1 MKAIFKALVALML
14 TSSMAFA
21 AASDLD
27 KVVLVSEASSDWL
40 PKDNKVNF
48 KDSGSTSY
56 IELHDNKNYVMD
68 IGGTGPLRYGNW
80 QFYTIGLVNPKK
92 KQDTAGKRG
101 GYIEVI
107 IDMNMAKSILASEVQ
122 KDGKLKEYI
131 GNKKA
136 TPPSIYGKHK
146 SDGLNFFL
154 VSKKSGAQEE
164 KGINYGRCK
173 QTGNANNGG
182 IDTDK
187 ENVTARQFKIIIP
200 DCEGNCNTISNNIH
214 YLTIRTDS
222 KYTDCQTQA
231 NKDDDKTKS
240 HIYGIRMSVKRVN
253 EPYVG
258 YTESG
263 LTGFNP
269 TKSDAKST
277 YNLPT
282 LIIGRE
288 DVLPEFCTQGMRESG
303 QYFCYTGDGASL
315 DNNDPCVGNCP
326 VCKTNPN
333 GQDCKN
339 CKNAQC
345 NFTNAGVSKK
355 SQLLWAACGQ
365 ADDIKHELDC
375 RKTGARCENRI
386 IGAWGSSGNYLRD
399 SESEIK
405 FQCSK
410 CGHGL
415 DFREQCWNETDLGSS
430 IYSNGY
436 YFERKQYADGKLYN
450 KSGDQVGCHRK
461 NSGKS
466 CEADS
471 MTIAGGSGRK
481 VQTRGITLPGQ
492 LGGGGSGSGGNSG
505 GNAGF
510 QPGGNSWGG
519 VVGGGSGST
528 AMCEYRHFVKAPKL
542 LTLSLREYANRNKN
556 NIDHDKIPA
565 FVAKFKIVNA
575 STEIGQK
582 VDKNSK
588 DETYKIKAVKK
599 SFFKKQITCYFLKKD
614 GNKMDRDVKVS
625 LDGTEDEPTFTI
637 NTRNDFSPSDS
648 IKGER
653 IQCRF
658 DLSDYQDKQD
668 NAGLYNDFAYNFQL
682 VSLKILNT
690 KGANYKD
697 LSLNTKCSFATTW
710 SSKPGRVSGGGFL
723 DSFSN
728 NNGVEFAYKNNEP
741 IQYYDAKINV
751 KSAQRHFRFDA
762 RPLYYTATKVE
773 SELYAGYKYPE
784 NVGDKN
790 TLNSPAELAYL
801 DDKKENEKL
810 KSINFNKSNTGEAK
824 KITIKAVDANGDEI
838 QGLNLKA
845 NLKGLLTSTYARYDE
860 LSYTEIPYL
869 GLVKQK
875 ECYLYD
881 SNGKCANEFLNS
893 PYYIDN
899 CFTANVCRSVWGDL
913 NGEQNPFFVYT
924 DSFENKR
931 YLAYDNA
938 GKTILALRDSDFTLL
953 SQNLKTTHS
962 DHPEPLCAID
972 EVGSVYRHSNSAHG
986 DFRTKGKDYLDS
998 TNFNKLSSDEKKK
1011 YYVYG
1016 CDIAVID
1023 ESKNAISSNK
1033 DSFYSYTKAEWEGLP
1048 FYSFKPAMIKINAV
1062 LGSGALNNNPYH
1074 SNKFLYNRAKC
1085 AEYSDPTNCDDS
1097 VENSA
1102 FKIQVGAA
1110 GASKADILANNF
1122 LSRYDGTAMTSKR
1135 VLVLNNLLNPK
1146 IAHQKLNDKDILVK
1160 DDFRFKIKS
1169 KNLDTLYLAPKCN
1182 KFIEINGDT
1191 GAIKV
1196 REKCESG
1203 NTINN
1208 TNYIAKGEG
1217 SKLIYNDNNVK
1228 SKYGQMN
1235 DKQTYWQDLV
1245 QTPAANGKQGVA
1257 DITMFANG
1265 FVNGMSELKNVK
1277 KGDKTKGE
1285 QDQEIGLVVA
1295 QGFGKYSL
1303 KPAEPVRAEG
1313 MLEDLEVT
1321 TDAPNKWL
1329 ETKGVSV
1336 MYDSFGAAV
1345 ILDVTLIAPNKEVGI
1360 NKDNAVFLA
1369 AYSSDKEVAKSL
1381 QKDGILGDIIP
1392 GYANY
1397 YRIRRDAFSNVLA
1410 DSFFTYENASV
1421 GLNATNMQSG
1431 DFLTINDVT
1440 KPVKVKLKGDDK
1452 KIAKTYC
1459 NFIRECYP
1467 LDANDVGTQFRGFEN
1482 ANTNWTNQQGQGS
1495 TILDKA
1501 RTRPTQRRIA
1511 W

>member
-21 AASDLD
+21 GIEDI
-27 KVVLVSEASSDWL
+27 VFVSEASSDWL
-40 PKDNKVNF
+40 PKENAKLNF
-48 KDSGSTSY
+48 KSANGTNY
-56 IELHDNKNYVMD
+56 LELSDNKNYVMD
-68 IGGTGPLRYGNW
+68 IGGTGPLKYDRG

-92 KQDTAGKRG
+92 VKDSQNKRG

-122 KDGKLKEYI
+122 KDGKLREYI
-131 GNKKA
+131 DKKRA

-182 IDTDK
+182 IDTNK

-200 DCEGNCNTISNNIH
+200 DCEGNCNEAFNNNIH

-231 NKDDDKTKS
+231 KINDDTTKS

-326 VCKTNPN
+326 QCKKDPN
-333 GQDCKN
+333 GQSCKN

-345 NFTNAGVSKK
+345 NFTNAGVRKK

-365 ADDIKHELDC
+365 ADDIKNELDC

-386 IGAWGSSGNYLRD
+386 IGQWNIIRDWAGSWQAWFNTDRSAFSDGIEDASKHGYNTDDGRHPNLYFIARCWRNASYGS
-399 SESEIK
+399 
-405 FQCSK
+405 
-410 CGHGL
+410 
-415 DFREQCWNETDLGSS
+415 T
-430 IYSNGY
+430 IYSSGY
-436 YFERKQYADGKLYN
+436 YFTREQYTEFDHSDPSWWCERD
-450 KSGDQVGCHRK
+450 
-461 NSGKS
+461 
-466 CEADS
+466 
-471 MTIAGGSGRK
+471 
-481 VQTRGITLPGQ
+481 QTRGDCHQTI
-492 LGGGGSGSGGNSG
+492 GGEN
-505 GNAGF
+505 
-510 QPGGNSWGG
+510 
-519 VVGGGSGST
+519 
-528 AMCEYRHFVKAPKL
+528 CKYRHYVKTPKIF
-542 LTLSLREYANRNKN
+542 TLSLREYANKDKN
-556 NIDHDKIPA
+556 NGKNLPD
-565 FVAKFKIVNA
+565 FEAKFRIVNA
-575 STEIGQK
+575 STQTGGYYSAPKISYFKNRRAMCYILDSNGNRIGSEKAVGISVEGGETDINIKTQADNMYFIIK
-582 VDKNSK
+582 SK
-588 DETYKIKAVKK
+588 DFNI
-599 SFFKKQITCYFLKKD
+599 KD
-614 GNKMDRDVKVS
+614 GKD
-625 LDGTEDEPTFTI
+625 I
-637 NTRNDFSPSDS
+637 H
-648 IKGER
+648 
-653 IQCRF
+653 CRF
-658 DLSDYQDKQD
+658 DLSDYED
-668 NAGLYNDFAYNFQL
+668 NKRAWGGGWNAFAASGLYYEFAYNFQL
-682 VSLKILNT
+682 ASLKILNT
-690 KGANYKD
+690 KGASYKD
-697 LSLNTKCSFATTW
+697 LSLNTRCSFPGTW
-710 SSKPGRVSGGGFL
+710 QSKPGRVWTESGDLAFQDRSGL
-723 DSFSN
+723 TYTNKVKTYTYSSN
-728 NNGVEFAYKNNEP
+728 RPG
-741 IQYYDAKINV
+741 QV

-762 RPLYYTATKVE
+762 RPLYYTATKV
-773 SELYAGYKYPE
+773 SGELYAGYKYPE
-784 NVGDKN
+784 NASDKN
-790 TLNSPAELAYL
+790 ALNSPAELAYL
-801 DDKKENEKL
+801 DDKNENEKL

-875 ECYLYD
+875 ECYLYH
-881 SNGKCANEFLNS
+881 SNGQCADEFLNS

-913 NGEQNPFFVYT
+913 NGEKNPFFVYT

-962 DHPEPLCAID
+962 DIEEPLCALD

-1023 ESKNAISSNK
+1023 ESRKAINSN
-1033 DSFYSYTKAEWEGLP
+1033 YAYTKAEWEGLP

-1062 LGSGALNNNPYH
+1062 LGSGALNNHPYH

-1102 FKIQVGAA
+1102 FKIQVGAT

-1146 IAHQKLNDKDILVK
+1146 IAHQNLKSDDILVK

-1169 KNLDTLYLAPKCN
+1169 KNLDTLYLAPKCR
-1182 KFIEINGDT
+1182 KFIEIDGDN

-1196 REKCESG
+1196 REKCEPG
-1203 NTINN
+1203 NQINN

-1217 SKLIYNDNNVK
+1217 SKLILNSNDVK

-1245 QTPAANGKQGVA
+1245 QTQAKDGKQGVA
-1257 DITMFANG
+1257 DITMYANG

-1321 TDAPNKWL
+1321 TDAPNQWL
-1329 ETKGVSV
+1329 KTKGVSV
-1336 MYDSFGAAV
+1336 MYDSIGAAV
-1345 ILDVTLIAPNKEVGI
+1345 VLDVTLIAPNKEVGI

-1369 AYSSDKEVAKSL
+1369 AYSSDKEVAKAL

-1397 YRIRRDAFSNVLA
+1397 YRIRRDAFSNALA
-1410 DSFFTYENASV
+1410 DSFFNYENANV

-1431 DFLTINDVT
+1431 DFLTIDKVAN
-1440 KPVKVKLKGDDK
+1440 PVKVKLKGDDK

>member
-1 MKAIFKALVALML
+1 MKAILKPLVALML
-14 TSSMAFA
+14 ISSMAFA
-21 AASDLD
+21 AMDD
-27 KVVLVSEASSDWL
+27 IIFVSEASSDWL
-40 PKDNKVNF
+40 PKDNKISF
-48 KDSGSTSY
+48 KNANNENY
-56 IELHDNKNYVMD
+56 LELSDNKNYVMD
-68 IGGTGPLRYGNW
+68 IGGSNPLKYGNG

-122 KDGKLKEYI
+122 KDGKLREYI
-131 GNKKA
+131 DKKKA

-154 VSKKSGAQEE
+154 VSKKSGTQED

-173 QTGNANNGG
+173 DKGNAGG
-182 IDTDK
+182 ESIDQGK
-187 ENVTARQFKIIIP
+187 EDVTARQFKIIIP
-200 DCEGNCNTISNNIH
+200 DCEGNCNGAFNNNIH

-231 NKDDDKTKS
+231 KINDDTTKS

-269 TKSDAKST
+269 TKSDARST

-303 QYFCYTGDGASL
+303 QYFCYTGDGETL

-326 VCKTNPN
+326 QCKTNPN
-333 GQDCKN
+333 GQSCKN
-339 CKNAQC
+339 CKDQQC

-365 ADDIKHELDC
+365 ADNIKDELDC

-386 IGAWGSSGNYLRD
+386 KNDDRSFIIRDWDHWREWLSGRYGNRFDFSDGIENAEKHGYPTDDVNHPNLYFMARCWRN
-399 SESEIK
+399 SRFES
-405 FQCSK
+405 
-410 CGHGL
+410 
-415 DFREQCWNETDLGSS
+415 T
-430 IYSNGY
+430 IYSSGY
-436 YFERKQYADGKLYN
+436 YFLREQYTEFDHYDAWWGCEREL
-450 KSGDQVGCHRK
+450 
-461 NSGKS
+461 
-466 CEADS
+466 
-471 MTIAGGSGRK
+471 
-481 VQTRGITLPGQ
+481 TRGDCHQKI
-492 LGGGGSGSGGNSG
+492 GGEN
-505 GNAGF
+505 
-510 QPGGNSWGG
+510 
-519 VVGGGSGST
+519 
-528 AMCEYRHFVKAPKL
+528 CKYRHFVKTPKL
-542 LTLSLREYANRNKN
+542 FTLSLREYTNRAKTGGKLP
-556 NIDHDKIPA
+556 D
-565 FVAKFKIVNA
+565 FEAKFRIVNA
-575 STEIGQK
+575 STETGGWNSAPKISYFKNKQAKCYVIGSNGNKQGG
-582 VDKNSK
+582 DKNIPIEVKGWTDFNNKAQADEMYFTIKSK
-588 DETYKIKAVKK
+588 DFKIK
-599 SFFKKQITCYFLKKD
+599 D
-614 GNKMDRDVKVS
+614 GK
-625 LDGTEDEPTFTI
+625 E
-637 NTRNDFSPSDS
+637 
-648 IKGER
+648 
-653 IQCRF
+653 IQCLF
-658 DLSDYQDKQD
+658 EYSDYQDNKKD
-668 NAGLYNDFAYNFQL
+668 WPNNDWNAFSSSGLYYEFAYNFQL
-682 VSLKILNT
+682 ASLKILNT
-690 KGANYKD
+690 TGASYKD
-697 LSLNTKCSFATTW
+697 LSLNTKCSFPTSWT
-710 SSKPGRVSGGGFL
+710 SKPGRVYPKDNAFA
-723 DSFSN
+723 D
-728 NNGVEFAYKNNEP
+728 NGMRYTNKVKTYNYSSKHPA
-741 IQYYDAKINV
+741 QV

-762 RPLYYTATKVE
+762 RPLYYTAKKVE

-784 NVGDKN
+784 NAGDKN
-790 TLNSPAELAYL
+790 ALNSPAELAYL
-801 DDKKENEKL
+801 DDKKENDKL
-810 KSINFNKSNTGEAK
+810 KSINFNKSKTGEAK
-824 KITIKAVDANGDEI
+824 KITIKAVDANGNEI

-869 GLVKQK
+869 DLVKK
-875 ECYLYD
+875 DECYLYG
-881 SNGKCANEFLNS
+881 SNGKCADTFKNS

-913 NGEQNPFFVYT
+913 NGEKNPFFVYT

-962 DHPEPLCAID
+962 DHPEPLCALD

-986 DFRTKGKDYLDS
+986 DFRTKGKNYLS
-998 TNFNKLSSDEKKK
+998 TENFNKLSSDEKKK

-1097 VENSA
+1097 VESSA

-1122 LSRYDGTAMTSKR
+1122 LSRYDGTAISSKR

-1146 IAHQKLNDKDILVK
+1146 IAHQKLNSNEILVK

-1169 KNLDTLYLAPKCN
+1169 KNLDTLYLAPKCS

-1203 NTINN
+1203 NQINN

-1321 TDAPNKWL
+1321 TADPNRWL
-1329 ETKGVSV
+1329 QTKGVSV

-1345 ILDVTLIAPNKEVGI
+1345 VLDVTLIAPNKEVGI

-1369 AYSSDKEVAKSL
+1369 AYSSDKEVAKAL

-1410 DSFFTYENASV
+1410 DSFFNYENASV

>member
-1 MKAIFKALVALML
+1 MKAILKPLVALML
-14 TSSMAFA
+14 ISSMAFA
-21 AASDLD
+21 AMDD
-27 KVVLVSEASSDWL
+27 IIFVSEASSDWL
-40 PKDNKVNF
+40 PKDNKISF
-48 KDSGSTSY
+48 KNANNANY
-56 IELHDNKNYVMD
+56 LELSDNKNYVMD
-68 IGGTGPLRYGNW
+68 IGGTGPLRYGNG

-122 KDGKLKEYI
+122 KDGKLREYI
-131 GNKKA
+131 DKKKA

-154 VSKKSGAQEE
+154 VSKKSGTQED

-173 QTGNANNGG
+173 DKGNAGG
-182 IDTDK
+182 ESIDQGK
-187 ENVTARQFKIIIP
+187 EDVTARQFKIIIP
-200 DCEGNCNTISNNIH
+200 DCEGNCNGAFNNNIH

-231 NKDDDKTKS
+231 KINDDTTKS

-253 EPYVG
+253 EPYIG

-269 TKSDAKST
+269 TKSDARST

-288 DVLPEFCTQGMRESG
+288 DVLPEFCTPGMRESG

-326 VCKTNPN
+326 QCKKDPN

-365 ADDIKHELDC
+365 ADDIKNELDC

-386 IGAWGSSGNYLRD
+386 KNDDR
-399 SESEIK
+399 
-405 FQCSK
+405 
-410 CGHGL
+410 
-415 DFREQCWNETDLGSS
+415 SS
-430 IYSNGY
+430 IIRDWDHWREWLSGRYGNRFDFSDGIENAEKHGYPTDDGWHPNLYFIARCWRNSKFESTIYSSGY
-436 YFERKQYADGKLYN
+436 YFLREQYTEFDNYDITWGCER
-450 KSGDQVGCHRK
+450 
-461 NSGKS
+461 
-466 CEADS
+466 E
-471 MTIAGGSGRK
+471 
-481 VQTRGITLPGQ
+481 QTRGDCHQKI
-492 LGGGGSGSGGNSG
+492 GGEN
-505 GNAGF
+505 
-510 QPGGNSWGG
+510 
-519 VVGGGSGST
+519 
-528 AMCEYRHFVKAPKL
+528 CKYRHFVKTPKL
-542 LTLSLREYANRNKN
+542 FTLSLREYTNRAKTGGKLP
-556 NIDHDKIPA
+556 D
-565 FVAKFKIVNA
+565 FEAKFRIVNA
-575 STEIGQK
+575 STETGGWNSAPKISYFKNKQAKCYVIGSNGNKQGG
-582 VDKNSK
+582 DKNIPIEVKGWTDFNNKAQADEMYFTIKSK
-588 DETYKIKAVKK
+588 DFKIK
-599 SFFKKQITCYFLKKD
+599 D
-614 GNKMDRDVKVS
+614 GK
-625 LDGTEDEPTFTI
+625 E
-637 NTRNDFSPSDS
+637 
-648 IKGER
+648 
-653 IQCRF
+653 IQCLF
-658 DLSDYQDKQD
+658 EYSDYQDNKKD
-668 NAGLYNDFAYNFQL
+668 WPNNDWNAFSSSGLYYEFAYNFQL
-682 VSLKILNT
+682 ASLKILNT
-690 KGANYKD
+690 TGASYKD
-697 LSLNTKCSFATTW
+697 LSLNTKCSFPTSWT
-710 SSKPGRVSGGGFL
+710 SKPGRVYPKDNAFA
-723 DSFSN
+723 D
-728 NNGVEFAYKNNEP
+728 NGMRYTNKVKTYNYSSKHPA
-741 IQYYDAKINV
+741 QV

-773 SELYAGYKYPE
+773 GELYAGYKYPE
-784 NVGDKN
+784 NAGDKD
-790 TLNSPAELAYL
+790 TLNSKAELAYL
-801 DDKKENEKL
+801 DDKNENEKL

-824 KITIKAVDANGDEI
+824 KITIKAVDANGYEI

-869 GLVKQK
+869 DLVKK
-875 ECYLYD
+875 DECYLYG
-881 SNGKCANEFLNS
+881 SNGKCVDTFKNS

-899 CFTANVCRSVWGDL
+899 CFTANVCRSVWGDA
-913 NGEQNPFFVYT
+913 NGVNPSFFVYT

-962 DHPEPLCAID
+962 DIEEPLCALD

-986 DFRTKGKDYLDS
+986 DFRTKGKGYLDS

-1102 FKIQVGAA
+1102 FKIQVGAT

-1135 VLVLNNLLNPK
+1135 VLVLNSLLNPK

-1169 KNLDTLYLAPKCN
+1169 KNLDTLYLAPKCR

-1217 SKLIYNDNNVK
+1217 SKLVYNSNDVK

-1235 DKQTYWQDLV
+1235 GSQTHWQDLV
-1245 QTPAANGKQGVA
+1245 QTPAKDGKQGVA
-1257 DITMFANG
+1257 DITMYANG

-1329 ETKGVSV
+1329 QTKGVSV
-1336 MYDSFGAAV
+1336 MYDSIGAAV
-1345 ILDVTLIAPNKEVGI
+1345 VLDVTLIAPNKEVGI

-1397 YRIRRDAFSNVLA
+1397 YRIRRDAFSNALA
-1410 DSFFTYENASV
+1410 DSFFNYENAVV
-1421 GLNATNMQSG
+1421 GLKATNMQSG

-1482 ANTNWTNQQGQGS
+1482 TNTNWTNQQGQGS

>member
-21 AASDLD
+21 AGMDD
-27 KVVLVSEASSDWL
+27 IVFVSEASSDWL
-40 PKDNKVNF
+40 PKDNKISF
-48 KDSGSTSY
+48 KNANHANY
-56 IELHDNKNYVMD
+56 LELSDNKNYVMD
-68 IGGTGPLRYGNW
+68 IGGTGPLRYGNG

-122 KDGKLKEYI
+122 KDGKLREYI
-131 GNKKA
+131 GSKKA

-154 VSKKSGAQEE
+154 VSKKSGTQED

-173 QTGNANNGG
+173 DKGNANNGG

-187 ENVTARQFKIIIP
+187 ENVTARQFKVIIP
-200 DCEGNCNTISNNIH
+200 DNDCKNNNCNSISNNIH

-288 DVLPEFCTQGMRESG
+288 DVLPEFCTPGMRESG
-303 QYFCYTGDGASL
+303 QYFCYTGDGETL

-365 ADDIKHELDC
+365 ADDIKNELDC

-386 IGAWGSSGNYLRD
+386 IGQWSIIRDWAGSWQAWFNTDRSAFSDGIEDASKHGYNTDDGRHPNLYFIARCWRNASYGS
-399 SESEIK
+399 
-405 FQCSK
+405 
-410 CGHGL
+410 
-415 DFREQCWNETDLGSS
+415 T
-430 IYSNGY
+430 IYSSGY
-436 YFERKQYADGKLYN
+436 YFTREQYTEFDYIDPSWWCERDN
-450 KSGDQVGCHRK
+450 
-461 NSGKS
+461 
-466 CEADS
+466 
-471 MTIAGGSGRK
+471 
-481 VQTRGITLPGQ
+481 TRGDCHQT
-492 LGGGGSGSGGNSG
+492 LGGEN
-505 GNAGF
+505 
-510 QPGGNSWGG
+510 
-519 VVGGGSGST
+519 
-528 AMCEYRHFVKAPKL
+528 CKYRHYVKTPKIF
-542 LTLSLREYANRNKN
+542 TLSLREYANRAKTGGKLP
-556 NIDHDKIPA
+556 D
-565 FVAKFKIVNA
+565 FEAKFRIVNA
-575 STEIGQK
+575 STQTGGYYSAPKISYFKNRRAMCYILDSNGNRIGSEKAVGISVEGGETDINIKTQADNMYFTIK
-582 VDKNSK
+582 SK
-588 DETYKIKAVKK
+588 DFNI
-599 SFFKKQITCYFLKKD
+599 KD
-614 GNKMDRDVKVS
+614 GKD
-625 LDGTEDEPTFTI
+625 I
-637 NTRNDFSPSDS
+637 H
-648 IKGER
+648 
-653 IQCRF
+653 CRF
-658 DLSDYQDKQD
+658 DLSDYED
-668 NAGLYNDFAYNFQL
+668 NKRAWGGGWNAFAASGLYYEFAYNFQL
-682 VSLKILNT
+682 ASLKILNT
-690 KGANYKD
+690 KGATYKD
-697 LSLNTKCSFATTW
+697 LSLNTRCSFPGTW
-710 SSKPGRVSGGGFL
+710 QSKPGRVWTESGDLAFQDHSGL
-723 DSFSN
+723 TYTNKVKTYTYSSN
-728 NNGVEFAYKNNEP
+728 RPA
-741 IQYYDAKINV
+741 QV

-762 RPLYYTATKVE
+762 RPLYYTATKVND
-773 SELYAGYKYPE
+773 ELYAGYKYPE
-784 NVGDKN
+784 NAGDKN

-810 KSINFNKSNTGEAK
+810 KSINFNKSNTGEAN

-875 ECYLYD
+875 ECYLYG
-881 SNGKCANEFLNS
+881 SNGQCADEFLNS

-913 NGEQNPFFVYT
+913 NGEKNPFFVYT

-972 EVGSVYRHSNSAHG
+972 EVGSVYRTSNNKHS
-986 DFRTKGKDYLDS
+986 DFRTKGKGYLDS

-1085 AEYSDPTNCDDS
+1085 TEYSDPTNCDDS

-1102 FKIQVGAA
+1102 FKIQVGAT

-1122 LSRYDGTAMTSKR
+1122 LSRYDGTAISSKR

-1146 IAHQKLNDKDILVK
+1146 IAHQKLNSNDILVK

-1182 KFIEINGDT
+1182 KFIEINGDN

-1217 SKLIYNDNNVK
+1217 SKLVYNSNDVK

-1245 QTPAANGKQGVA
+1245 QTPAKDGKQGVA
-1257 DITMFANG
+1257 DITMYANG

-1295 QGFGKYSL
+1295 QGFGKHSL

-1329 ETKGVSV
+1329 QTKGVSV
-1336 MYDSFGAAV
+1336 MYDSIGAAV
-1345 ILDVTLIAPNKEVGI
+1345 VLDVTLIAPNKEVGI

-1369 AYSSDKEVAKSL
+1369 AYSSDKEVAKAL

-1397 YRIRRDAFSNVLA
+1397 YRIRRDAFSNALA
-1410 DSFFTYENASV
+1410 DSFFNYENADV

-1431 DFLTINDVT
+1431 DFLTIDKVAN
-1440 KPVKVKLKGDDK
+1440 PVKVKLKGDDK

-1482 ANTNWTNQQGQGS
+1482 TNTNWTNQQGQGS

>member
-1 MKAIFKALVALML
+1 MRTFSEIPVKSGGGGFMKAILKLLVALML

-21 AASDLD
+21 AMDD
-27 KVVLVSEASSDWL
+27 IIFVSEASSDWL
-40 PKDNKVNF
+40 PKDNKISF
-48 KDSGSTSY
+48 KNANSTNY
-56 IELHDNKNYVMD
+56 LELGDNKNYVMD
-68 IGGTGPLRYGNW
+68 IGGSNPLQYGTG

-92 KQDTAGKRG
+92 AKDSQNKRG

-122 KDGKLKEYI
+122 KDGKLREYI
-131 GNKKA
+131 GSKKA

-154 VSKKSGAQEE
+154 VSKKSGTQED

-173 QTGNANNGG
+173 DKGNAGG
-182 IDTDK
+182 ESIDQGK
-187 ENVTARQFKIIIP
+187 EDVTARQFKIIIP
-200 DCEGNCNTISNNIH
+200 DCEGNCNGAFNNNIH
-214 YLTIRTDS
+214 YLTIRMDS

-231 NKDDDKTKS
+231 KNNDDATKS

-365 ADDIKHELDC
+365 ADNIKDELDC

-386 IGAWGSSGNYLRD
+386 FVQQSSVNRAGNPTIGWANGTNKELSDGMGWETWHSAYTFTFSDTEESPVWFQGECWEDWKHESLIYSSGYMFKRR
-399 SESEIK
+399 
-405 FQCSK
+405 QV
-410 CGHGL
+410 
-415 DFREQCWNETDLGSS
+415 
-430 IYSNGY
+430 
-436 YFERKQYADGKLYN
+436 ADGK
-450 KSGDQVGCHRK
+450 SGCARQRVVVRPHWCY
-461 NSGKS
+461 
-466 CEADS
+466 
-471 MTIAGGSGRK
+471 
-481 VQTRGITLPGQ
+481 
-492 LGGGGSGSGGNSG
+492 
-505 GNAGF
+505 
-510 QPGGNSWGG
+510 
-519 VVGGGSGST
+519 VVGGDLAGLK
-528 AMCEYRHFVKAPKL
+528 CKYEHYVKTPKL
-542 LTLSLREYANRNKN
+542 FTLSLREYANKDKN
-556 NIDHDKIPA
+556 NGKNLPD
-565 FVAKFKIVNA
+565 FEAKFRIVNA
-575 STEIGQK
+575 STQTGDYYSAPKISYFKNKQAKCYVIGSNGNRQGSEK
-582 VDKNSK
+582 KIPIEVKGWTDINNKAQADEMYFTIKSK
-588 DETYKIKAVKK
+588 DFNI
-599 SFFKKQITCYFLKKD
+599 KD
-614 GNKMDRDVKVS
+614 GK
-625 LDGTEDEPTFTI
+625 E
-637 NTRNDFSPSDS
+637 
-648 IKGER
+648 
-653 IQCRF
+653 IQCLF
-658 DLSDYQDKQD
+658 EYSDYKD
-668 NAGLYNDFAYNFQL
+668 NEKDWGSNVWNAFAASGLYYDFAYNFQL
-682 VSLKILNT
+682 ASLKILNT
-690 KGANYKD
+690 KGATYKD
-697 LSLNTKCSFATTW
+697 LSLNTKCSFPGEW
-710 SSKPGRVSGGGFL
+710 RSKPGRVSGGAFL
-723 DSFSN
+723 TGSDGTVHHYWSTK
-728 NNGVEFAYKNNEP
+728 NGVPRVVAYTNKQDTYNYESDWP
-741 IQYYDAKINV
+741 KKV

-762 RPLYYTATKVE
+762 RPLYYTATKVDG
-773 SELYAGYKYPE
+773 ELYAGYKYPE
-784 NVGDKN
+784 NAGDKD
-790 TLNSPAELAYL
+790 TLNSKAELAYL

-810 KSINFNKSNTGEAK
+810 KSINFNKSKTGEAK

-875 ECYLYD
+875 ECYLYG
-881 SNGKCANEFLNS
+881 SNGQCADEFLNS

-913 NGEQNPFFVYT
+913 NGEKNPFFVYT

-1016 CDIAVID
+1016 CDIAVVD
-1023 ESKNAISSNK
+1023 ESRKAIKFRDDSN
-1033 DSFYSYTKAEWEGLP
+1033 YAHTKLEWEGLP

-1062 LGSGALNNNPYH
+1062 LGSGALNNHPYH

-1102 FKIQVGAA
+1102 FKIQVGAT

-1160 DDFRFKIKS
+1160 DDFRFKS
-1169 KNLDTLYLAPKCN
+1169 KNLDTLYLAPKCS
-1182 KFIEINGDT
+1182 KFIEIDGGT

-1217 SKLIYNDNNVK
+1217 SKLVYNSNDVK

-1235 DKQTYWQDLV
+1235 GSQTHWQDLV
-1245 QTPAANGKQGVA
+1245 QTPAKNGKQGIA
-1257 DITMFANG
+1257 DITMYANG

-1336 MYDSFGAAV
+1336 MYDSIGAAV

-1369 AYSSDKEVAKSL
+1369 AYSSDKEVAKAL

-1410 DSFFTYENASV
+1410 DSFFNYENASV

-1431 DFLTINDVT
+1431 DFLTIDKVAN
-1440 KPVKVKLKGDDK
+1440 PVKVKLKGDDK

-1482 ANTNWTNQQGQGS
+1482 TNTNWTNQQGQGS

>member
-1 MKAIFKALVALML
+1 MKAILKPLVALML
-14 TSSMAFA
+14 TSSIVFA
-21 AASDLD
+21 AMDD
-27 KVVLVSEASSDWL
+27 IIFVSEASSDWL
-40 PKDNKVNF
+40 PKDNKISF
-48 KDSGSTSY
+48 KNANNANY
-56 IELHDNKNYVMD
+56 LELGDNKNYVMD
-68 IGGTGPLRYGNW
+68 IGGTGPLRYGNG

-122 KDGKLKEYI
+122 KDGKLREYI
-131 GNKKA
+131 DKKKA
-136 TPPSIYGKHK
+136 TPPSIYGTHK

-154 VSKKSGAQEE
+154 VSKKSGTQED

-173 QTGNANNGG
+173 DKGNAGG
-182 IDTDK
+182 ESIDQGK
-187 ENVTARQFKIIIP
+187 EDVTARQFKIIIP
-200 DCEGNCNTISNNIH
+200 DCEGNCNGAFNNNIH
-214 YLTIRTDS
+214 YLTIRMDS

-231 NKDDDKTKS
+231 KNNDDATKS

-269 TKSDAKST
+269 TKSDARST

-288 DVLPEFCTQGMRESG
+288 DVLPEFCTQGMLANG
-303 QYFCYTGDGASL
+303 QYQCNTGNGATISGPCA
-315 DNNDPCVGNCP
+315 NNCSE
-326 VCKTNPN
+326 
-333 GQDCKN
+333 QCKN
-339 CKNAQC
+339 SNSEQCKKCKEVMC
-345 NFTNAGVSKK
+345 NYEWEESQGRIWKK
-355 SQLLWAACGQ
+355 QLLWAACGQ
-365 ADDIKHELDC
+365 ADDIKNELDC

-386 IGAWGSSGNYLRD
+386 IGQWNIIRDWAGSWQAWFNTDRSAFSDGIEDASKYGYPTDDGWHPNLYFIARCWRNASYGS
-399 SESEIK
+399 
-405 FQCSK
+405 
-410 CGHGL
+410 
-415 DFREQCWNETDLGSS
+415 T
-430 IYSNGY
+430 IYSSGY
-436 YFERKQYADGKLYN
+436 YFVREQYTEFDKW
-450 KSGDQVGCHRK
+450 DITW
-461 NSGKS
+461 S
-466 CEADS
+466 CERD
-471 MTIAGGSGRK
+471 
-481 VQTRGITLPGQ
+481 QTRGDCHQT
-492 LGGGGSGSGGNSG
+492 
-505 GNAGF
+505 
-510 QPGGNSWGG
+510 
-519 VVGGGSGST
+519 VGGEN
-528 AMCEYRHFVKAPKL
+528 CKYRHYVKTPKL
-542 LTLSLREYANRNKN
+542 FTLSLREYANRAKTGGKLP
-556 NIDHDKIPA
+556 D
-565 FVAKFKIVNA
+565 FEAKFRIVNA
-575 STEIGQK
+575 STQTGGYYSAPKISYFKNRRATCNGKSVDIRVEGGETDIN
-582 VDKNSK
+582 DKNKADNMYFIIKSK
-588 DETYKIKAVKK
+588 DFNI
-599 SFFKKQITCYFLKKD
+599 KD
-614 GNKMDRDVKVS
+614 GENIECKF
-625 LDGTEDEPTFTI
+625 EY
-637 NTRNDFSPSDS
+637 
-648 IKGER
+648 
-653 IQCRF
+653 
-658 DLSDYQDKQD
+658 SDYQDNRIAWGNGW
-668 NAGLYNDFAYNFQL
+668 NAFAASGLYYEFAYNFQL
-682 VSLKILNT
+682 ASLKILNT
-690 KGANYKD
+690 KGATYKD
-697 LSLNTKCSFATTW
+697 LSLNTRCSFPGTW
-710 SSKPGRVSGGGFL
+710 QSKPGRVWTESGDLAFQDHSGL
-723 DSFSN
+723 TYTNKVKTYTYSSN
-728 NNGVEFAYKNNEP
+728 RPG
-741 IQYYDAKINV
+741 QV

-784 NVGDKN
+784 NASDKN
-790 TLNSPAELAYL
+790 ALNSPAELAYL
-801 DDKKENEKL
+801 DDKKENDKL
-810 KSINFNKSNTGEAK
+810 KSINFNKSKTGEAK
-824 KITIKAVDANGDEI
+824 KITIKAVDANGNEI

-875 ECYLYD
+875 ECYLYG
-881 SNGKCANEFLNS
+881 SNGKCADEFLNS

-899 CFTANVCRSVWGDL
+899 CFTANVCRSVWGDA
-913 NGEQNPFFVYT
+913 NGVNPSFFVYT

-962 DHPEPLCAID
+962 DIEEPLCALD

-986 DFRTKGKDYLDS
+986 DFRTKGKGYLDS
-998 TNFNKLSSDEKKK
+998 TNFNKLSSDEKMK

-1074 SNKFLYNRAKC
+1074 SNKFIYNRAKC

-1102 FKIQVGAA
+1102 FKIQVGAT

-1146 IAHQKLNDKDILVK
+1146 IAHQKLNSNDILVK

-1203 NTINN
+1203 NQINN

-1217 SKLIYNDNNVK
+1217 SKLVYNSNDVK

-1245 QTPAANGKQGVA
+1245 QTPAKDGKQGIA
-1257 DITMFANG
+1257 DITMYANG

-1329 ETKGVSV
+1329 QTKGVSV
-1336 MYDSFGAAV
+1336 MYDSIGAAV

-1369 AYSSDKEVAKSL
+1369 AYSSDKEVAKAL

-1410 DSFFTYENASV
+1410 DSFFNYENASV

-1440 KPVKVKLKGDDK
+1440 QPVKVKLKGDDK

-1482 ANTNWTNQQGQGS
+1482 KNTNWTDQQGQGS

>member
-1 MKAIFKALVALML
+1 MKAILKPLVALML
-14 TSSMAFA
+14 ISSMAFA
-21 AASDLD
+21 AMDD
-27 KVVLVSEASSDWL
+27 IIFVSEASSDWL
-40 PKDNKVNF
+40 PKDNKISF
-48 KDSGSTSY
+48 KNANNANY
-56 IELHDNKNYVMD
+56 LELSDNKNYVMD
-68 IGGTGPLRYGNW
+68 IGGTGPLRYGNG

-122 KDGKLKEYI
+122 KDGKLREYI
-131 GNKKA
+131 DKKKA

-173 QTGNANNGG
+173 DKGNANNGG
-182 IDTDK
+182 IDTNK

-200 DCEGNCNTISNNIH
+200 DCDGNCNGAFNNNIH

-365 ADDIKHELDC
+365 ADDIKNELDC

-386 IGAWGSSGNYLRD
+386 KNDDRSFIIRDWDHWSEWLSGRYGNRFDFSDGIENAEKHGYPTDDGWHPNLYFIARCWRN
-399 SESEIK
+399 SKFES
-405 FQCSK
+405 
-410 CGHGL
+410 
-415 DFREQCWNETDLGSS
+415 T
-430 IYSNGY
+430 IYSSGY
-436 YFERKQYADGKLYN
+436 YFLREQYTEFDNYDPTWGCER
-450 KSGDQVGCHRK
+450 
-461 NSGKS
+461 
-466 CEADS
+466 E
-471 MTIAGGSGRK
+471 
-481 VQTRGITLPGQ
+481 QTRGDCHQKI
-492 LGGGGSGSGGNSG
+492 GGEN
-505 GNAGF
+505 
-510 QPGGNSWGG
+510 
-519 VVGGGSGST
+519 
-528 AMCEYRHFVKAPKL
+528 CKYRHFVKTPKL
-542 LTLSLREYANRNKN
+542 FTLSLREYANRAKTGGKLP
-556 NIDHDKIPA
+556 D
-565 FVAKFKIVNA
+565 FEAKFRIVNA
-575 STEIGQK
+575 STETDGWNSAPKIYYFKNRQAKCYVLGSNGNRIG
-582 VDKNSK
+582 S
-588 DETYKIKAVKK
+588 EKAVNISVEGGETDINIKTQADNMYFTIK
-599 SFFKKQITCYFLKKD
+599 SKEFNIKD
-614 GNKMDRDVKVS
+614 GK
-625 LDGTEDEPTFTI
+625 E
-637 NTRNDFSPSDS
+637 
-648 IKGER
+648 

-658 DLSDYQDKQD
+658 DLSDYED
-668 NAGLYNDFAYNFQL
+668 NKRAWGNGWNAFAASGLYYEFAYNFQL
-682 VSLKILNT
+682 ASLKILNT
-690 KGANYKD
+690 TGASYKD
-697 LSLNTKCSFATTW
+697 LSLNTKCSFPTSWT
-710 SSKPGRVSGGGFL
+710 SKPGRVYPKDNAFA
-723 DSFSN
+723 D
-728 NNGVEFAYKNNEP
+728 NGMRYTNKVKTYNYSSKHPA
-741 IQYYDAKINV
+741 QV

-762 RPLYYTATKVE
+762 RPLYYTATKV
-773 SELYAGYKYPE
+773 SGELYAGYKYPE
-784 NVGDKN
+784 NAGDKD
-790 TLNSPAELAYL
+790 TLNSKAELAYL

-810 KSINFNKSNTGEAK
+810 KSINFNKSKTGEAK

-869 GLVKQK
+869 DLVKK
-875 ECYLYD
+875 DECYLYG
-881 SNGKCANEFLNS
+881 SNGKCVDTFKNS

-913 NGEQNPFFVYT
+913 NGEKNPFFVYT

-962 DHPEPLCAID
+962 DIEEPLCALD

-986 DFRTKGKDYLDS
+986 DFRTKGKGYLDS

-1102 FKIQVGAA
+1102 FKIQVGAT

-1146 IAHQKLNDKDILVK
+1146 IAHQKLNSNDILVK

-1217 SKLIYNDNNVK
+1217 SKLVYNSNDVK

-1245 QTPAANGKQGVA
+1245 QTPAKDGKQGVA
-1257 DITMFANG
+1257 DITMYANG

-1329 ETKGVSV
+1329 QTKGVSV
-1336 MYDSFGAAV
+1336 MYDSIGAAV
-1345 ILDVTLIAPNKEVGI
+1345 VLDVTLIAPNKEVGI

-1369 AYSSDKEVAKSL
+1369 AYSSDKEVAKAL

-1397 YRIRRDAFSNVLA
+1397 YRIRRDAFSNALA
-1410 DSFFTYENASV
+1410 DSFFNYENANV

-1431 DFLTINDVT
+1431 DFLTIDKVAN
-1440 KPVKVKLKGDDK
+1440 PVKVKLKGDDK

>member
-1 MKAIFKALVALML
+1 MKAILKPLVALML
-14 TSSMAFA
+14 ISSMAFA
-21 AASDLD
+21 AMDD
-27 KVVLVSEASSDWL
+27 IIFVSEASSDWL
-40 PKDNKVNF
+40 PKDNKISF
-48 KDSGSTSY
+48 KNANGTNY
-56 IELHDNKNYVMD
+56 LELHDNKNYVMD
-68 IGGTGPLRYGNW
+68 IGGSNPLKYGTG

-122 KDGKLKEYI
+122 KDGKLREYI
-131 GNKKA
+131 EKKKA

-154 VSKKSGAQEE
+154 VSKKSGTQED

-173 QTGNANNGG
+173 DKGNAGG
-182 IDTDK
+182 ESIDQGK
-187 ENVTARQFKIIIP
+187 EDVTARQFKVIIP
-200 DCEGNCNTISNNIH
+200 DNDCKNNNCNTISNNIH

-231 NKDDDKTKS
+231 KNNDDATKS

-303 QYFCYTGDGASL
+303 QYFCYTGDGATL

-326 VCKTNPN
+326 QCKKDPN

-365 ADDIKHELDC
+365 ADNIKDELDC

-386 IGAWGSSGNYLRD
+386 IGGWGNSRHELRD
-399 SESEIK
+399 TENTIT
-405 FQCSK
+405 FQCAK
-410 CGHGL
+410 CINGL
-415 DFREQCWNETDLGSS
+415 GFIEKCWEETALNSS

-436 YFERKQYADGKLYN
+436 YYERKQYADGKLYN
-450 KSGDQVGCHRK
+450 KTDETVGCHRNK
-461 NSGKS
+461 QTCK
-466 CEADS
+466 ADS
-471 MTIAGGSGRK
+471 MTIAPRGRN
-481 VQTRGITLPGQ
+481 VQTRGITFPGQ
-492 LGGGGSGSGGNSG
+492 LGGGSGGGG

-510 QPGGNSWGG
+510 QPGGITKPGGIIGGNSGN
-519 VVGGGSGST
+519 T
-528 AMCEYRHFVKAPKL
+528 AVCEYRHFVKAPKL
-542 LTLSLREYANRNKN
+542 LTLSLREYANRNKDN
-556 NIDHDKIPA
+556 MDHDKIPA
-565 FVAKFKIVNA
+565 FEAKFKIVNA

-582 VDKNSK
+582 VDKNSN
-588 DETYKIKAVKK
+588 ENTYKIKKVQK
-599 SFFKKQITCYFLKKD
+599 SFFKNEITCNFLDKT
-614 GNKMDRDVKVS
+614 GNKIGNDVKVR

-637 NTRNDFSPSDS
+637 NTRNGFSSSDS
-648 IKGER
+648 VKGAR

-658 DLSDYQDKQD
+658 DLSDYQDRTI
-668 NAGLYNDFAYNFQL
+668 NAGLYQDFAYNFQL

-690 KGANYKD
+690 AGANYKD
-697 LSLNTKCSFATTW
+697 LSLNTKCSFAKTW
-710 SSKPGRVSGGGFL
+710 ESKPGRVSGGGFL

-728 NNGVEFAYKNNEP
+728 NNGVDFAAKNNEK
-741 IQYYDAKINV
+741 IRYYGVDPQV

-762 RPLYYTATKVE
+762 RPLYYTATAVNNN
-773 SELYAGYKYPE
+773 ELYAGYKYPE
-784 NVGDKN
+784 NASDKN
-790 TLNSPAELAYL
+790 ALNSPAELAYL

-810 KSINFNKSNTGEAK
+810 KSINFNKFKTGEAK

-875 ECYLYD
+875 ECYLYH
-881 SNGKCANEFLNS
+881 SNGQCADEFLNS

-913 NGEQNPFFVYT
+913 NGEKNPFFVYT

-972 EVGSVYRHSNSAHG
+972 EVGSVYRTSNNLHS

-1023 ESKNAISSNK
+1023 ESRKAINSN
-1033 DSFYSYTKAEWEGLP
+1033 YAYTKAEWEGLP

-1102 FKIQVGAA
+1102 FKIQVGAT

-1146 IAHQKLNDKDILVK
+1146 IAHQNLKSDDILVK

-1169 KNLDTLYLAPKCN
+1169 KNLDTLYLAPKCV
-1182 KFIEINGDT
+1182 KEIEINGNT
-1191 GAIKV
+1191 GAIRVK
-1196 REKCESG
+1196 ETCKSG
-1203 NTINN
+1203 NTINKD
-1208 TNYIAKGEG
+1208 NYIAKGEPG
-1217 SKLIYNDNNVK
+1217 NKLIYNSNDVK

-1235 DKQTYWQDLV
+1235 GSQTHWQDLV
-1245 QTPAANGKQGVA
+1245 QTPAKDGKQGVA
-1257 DITMFANG
+1257 DITMYANG

-1321 TDAPNKWL
+1321 TDTPNKWL
-1329 ETKGVSV
+1329 KDKGVSV
-1336 MYDSFGAAV
+1336 MYDSIGAAV

-1410 DSFFTYENASV
+1410 DSFFNYENANV

-1482 ANTNWTNQQGQGS
+1482 TNTNWTTQQGQGS

>member
-1 MKAIFKALVALML
+1 MRTFSKIKSGGGGFMKAILKPLVALML
-14 TSSMAFA
+14 TSSIVFA
-21 AASDLD
+21 AMDD
-27 KVVLVSEASSDWL
+27 IVFVSEASSDWL
-40 PKDNKVNF
+40 PKDNQISF
-48 KDSGSTSY
+48 KNANSTNY
-56 IELHDNKNYVMD
+56 LELGDNKNYVMD
-68 IGGTGPLRYGNW
+68 IGGTGPLRYGNG

-122 KDGKLKEYI
+122 KDGKLREYI
-131 GNKKA
+131 DKKKA

-154 VSKKSGAQEE
+154 VSKKSGTQED

-173 QTGNANNGG
+173 DKGNAGG
-182 IDTDK
+182 ESIDQGK
-187 ENVTARQFKIIIP
+187 EDVTARQFKVIIP
-200 DCEGNCNTISNNIH
+200 DCDGNCNGAFNNNVH
-214 YLTIRTDS
+214 YLTIRMDS

-231 NKDDDKTKS
+231 KINDDATKS

-253 EPYVG
+253 EPYIG

-365 ADDIKHELDC
+365 ADNIKDELDC

-386 IGAWGSSGNYLRD
+386 IGAWNIIRDWAGSWPAWFNTDRSAFSDGIED
-399 SESEIK
+399 A
-405 FQCSK
+405 SK
-410 CGHGL
+410 YGYPTDDGWHPNL
-415 DFREQCWNETDLGSS
+415 YFIARCWRNASYGST
-430 IYSNGY
+430 IYSSGY
-436 YFERKQYADGKLYN
+436 YFVREQYTEFDKW
-450 KSGDQVGCHRK
+450 DITW
-461 NSGKS
+461 S
-466 CEADS
+466 CERD
-471 MTIAGGSGRK
+471 
-481 VQTRGITLPGQ
+481 QTRGDCHQTNIA
-492 LGGGGSGSGGNSG
+492 SEN
-505 GNAGF
+505 
-510 QPGGNSWGG
+510 
-519 VVGGGSGST
+519 
-528 AMCEYRHFVKAPKL
+528 CKYRHYVKTPKIF
-542 LTLSLREYANRNKN
+542 TLSLREYTNKDKN
-556 NIDHDKIPA
+556 NGKNLPD
-565 FVAKFKIVNA
+565 FEAKFRIVNA
-575 STEIGQK
+575 STQTGGYYSAPKISYFKNRQAKCYILDNNGNRIGNEKAVSIK
-582 VDKNSK
+582 VEGGETDINKKDQADNMYFTIKSK
-588 DETYKIKAVKK
+588 DFNI
-599 SFFKKQITCYFLKKD
+599 KD
-614 GNKMDRDVKVS
+614 GKD
-625 LDGTEDEPTFTI
+625 LH
-637 NTRNDFSPSDS
+637 
-648 IKGER
+648 
-653 IQCRF
+653 CRF
-658 DLSDYQDKQD
+658 DLSDYED
-668 NAGLYNDFAYNFQL
+668 NKRAWGGGWNAFAASGLYYEFAYNFQL
-682 VSLKILNT
+682 ASLKILNT
-690 KGANYKD
+690 KGATYKD
-697 LSLNTKCSFATTW
+697 LSLNTRCSFPGTW
-710 SSKPGRVSGGGFL
+710 QSKPGRVWTESGDLAFQDNSGL
-723 DSFSN
+723 TYTNKVKTYTYSSN
-728 NNGVEFAYKNNEP
+728 RPG
-741 IQYYDAKINV
+741 QV

-773 SELYAGYKYPE
+773 GELYAGYKYPE
-784 NVGDKN
+784 NASDKN
-790 TLNSPAELAYL
+790 ALNSPAELAYL
-801 DDKKENEKL
+801 DDKKENDKL
-810 KSINFNKSNTGEAK
+810 KSINFNKNKTGEAK
-824 KITIKAVDANGDEI
+824 KITIKAVDATGQEI

-869 GLVKQK
+869 DLVKK
-875 ECYLYD
+875 DECYLYG
-881 SNGKCANEFLNS
+881 SNGQCVDKFLNS

-913 NGEQNPFFVYT
+913 NGEKNPFFVYT

-986 DFRTKGKDYLDS
+986 DFRTKGKGYLDS
-998 TNFNKLSSDEKKK
+998 TNFNKLSADEKMK

-1074 SNKFLYNRAKC
+1074 SNKFIYNRAKC

-1102 FKIQVGAA
+1102 FKIQVGAT

-1146 IAHQKLNDKDILVK
+1146 IAHQKLNSNEILVK

-1217 SKLIYNDNNVK
+1217 SKLVYNSNDVK

-1235 DKQTYWQDLV
+1235 SSQTHWQDLV
-1245 QTPAANGKQGVA
+1245 QTPAKDGKQGIA
-1257 DITMFANG
+1257 DITMYANG

-1321 TDAPNKWL
+1321 TDAPNQWL
-1329 ETKGVSV
+1329 QTKGVSV

-1397 YRIRRDAFSNVLA
+1397 YRIRRDAFSNALA
-1410 DSFFTYENASV
+1410 DSFFNYENANV

-1482 ANTNWTNQQGQGS
+1482 TNTNWTDRQDQGS

>member
-1 MKAIFKALVALML
+1 MKAILKPLVALML
-14 TSSMAFA
+14 ISSMAFA
-21 AASDLD
+21 AMDD
-27 KVVLVSEASSDWL
+27 IIFVSEASSDWL
-40 PKDNKVNF
+40 PKDNKISF
-48 KDSGSTSY
+48 KNANNANY
-56 IELHDNKNYVMD
+56 LELSDNKNYVMD
-68 IGGTGPLRYGNW
+68 IGGTGPLRYGNG

-122 KDGKLKEYI
+122 KDGKLREYI
-131 GNKKA
+131 DKKKA

-154 VSKKSGAQEE
+154 VSKKSGTQED

-173 QTGNANNGG
+173 QTGNAGG
-182 IDTDK
+182 ESIDQGK
-187 ENVTARQFKIIIP
+187 EDVTARQFKIIIP
-200 DCEGNCNTISNNIH
+200 DCDGNCNGAFNNNIH

-231 NKDDDKTKS
+231 KINDDTTKS

-253 EPYVG
+253 EPYIG

-303 QYFCYTGDGASL
+303 QYFCYTGDGETL
-315 DNNDPCVGNCP
+315 DNNDPCVGNCLQ
-326 VCKTNPN
+326 CKKDPN
-333 GQDCKN
+333 GQSCKN

-345 NFTNAGVSKK
+345 NFTNAGVRKK

-365 ADDIKHELDC
+365 ADDIKNELDC
-375 RKTGARCENRI
+375 RKTGAKCENRI
-386 IGAWGSSGNYLRD
+386 IGKWNVIRDWAGNWQDWFNTDRSAFSDGIENANKEGYNTDDGRHPNLYFIARCWRNASYGS
-399 SESEIK
+399 
-405 FQCSK
+405 
-410 CGHGL
+410 
-415 DFREQCWNETDLGSS
+415 T
-430 IYSNGY
+430 IYSSGY
-436 YFERKQYADGKLYN
+436 YFTREQYTEFDNYDISWHCERNQLR
-450 KSGDQVGCHRK
+450 GDCH
-461 NSGKS
+461 
-466 CEADS
+466 
-471 MTIAGGSGRK
+471 
-481 VQTRGITLPGQ
+481 QT
-492 LGGGGSGSGGNSG
+492 
-505 GNAGF
+505 
-510 QPGGNSWGG
+510 
-519 VVGGGSGST
+519 VGGEN
-528 AMCEYRHFVKAPKL
+528 CKYRHYVKTPKL
-542 LTLSLREYANRNKN
+542 FTLSLREYANRAKTGGKLP
-556 NIDHDKIPA
+556 D
-565 FVAKFKIVNA
+565 FEAKFRIVNA
-575 STEIGQK
+575 STQTGGYYSAPKISYFKNRRATCNGKPVDIRVEGGETDIN
-582 VDKNSK
+582 DKNKADNMYFIIKSK
-588 DETYKIKAVKK
+588 DFNI
-599 SFFKKQITCYFLKKD
+599 KD
-614 GNKMDRDVKVS
+614 GKNIECKF
-625 LDGTEDEPTFTI
+625 EY
-637 NTRNDFSPSDS
+637 
-648 IKGER
+648 
-653 IQCRF
+653 
-658 DLSDYQDKQD
+658 SDYQDNRRAWGNSW
-668 NAGLYNDFAYNFQL
+668 NAFAASGLYYEFAYNFQL
-682 VSLKILNT
+682 ASLKILNT
-690 KGANYKD
+690 KGATYKD
-697 LSLNTKCSFATTW
+697 LSLNTKCSFPTSWT
-710 SSKPGRVSGGGFL
+710 SKPGRVWTESGDLAFQDNSGLTYTNKVKTYNYSSKYPG
-723 DSFSN
+723 
-728 NNGVEFAYKNNEP
+728 
-741 IQYYDAKINV
+741 QV

-773 SELYAGYKYPE
+773 GELYAGYKYPE

-838 QGLNLKA
+838 QGINLKA

-875 ECYLYD
+875 ECYLYG
-881 SNGKCANEFLNS
+881 SNGQCADEFLNS

-899 CFTANVCRSVWGDL
+899 CFTANVCRSVWGDA
-913 NGEQNPFFVYT
+913 NGVNPSFFVYT

-953 SQNLKTTHS
+953 SQSLKTTHS

-972 EVGSVYRHSNSAHG
+972 EVGSVYRTSNNLHS

-1146 IAHQKLNDKDILVK
+1146 IAHQKLNSNDILVK

-1182 KFIEINGDT
+1182 KFIEINGDN

-1217 SKLIYNDNNVK
+1217 SKLVYNSNDVK

-1235 DKQTYWQDLV
+1235 DKQTDWQDLV
-1245 QTPAANGKQGVA
+1245 QTPAKDGKQGVA
-1257 DITMFANG
+1257 DITMYANG

-1321 TDAPNKWL
+1321 TDAPNQWL
-1329 ETKGVSV
+1329 KTKGVSV
-1336 MYDSFGAAV
+1336 MYDSVGAAV
-1345 ILDVTLIAPNKEVGI
+1345 VLDVTLIAPNKEVGI

-1397 YRIRRDAFSNVLA
+1397 YRIRRDAFSNALA
-1410 DSFFTYENASV
+1410 DSFFNYENANV

-1431 DFLTINDVT
+1431 DFLTIDKVAN
-1440 KPVKVKLKGDDK
+1440 PVKVKLKGDDK

-1482 ANTNWTNQQGQGS
+1482 TNTNWTNQQGQGS

>member
-1 MKAIFKALVALML
+1 MKAILKPLVALML

-68 IGGTGPLRYGNW
+68 IGGSNPLKYGTG

-122 KDGKLKEYI
+122 KDGKLREYI
-131 GNKKA
+131 DNKKA
-136 TPPSIYGKHK
+136 TPPSIYGTHK

-154 VSKKSGAQEE
+154 VSKKSGRQED

-173 QTGNANNGG
+173 DKGNAGG
-182 IDTDK
+182 ESIDQGK
-187 ENVTARQFKIIIP
+187 EDVTARQFKIIIP
-200 DCEGNCNTISNNIH
+200 DCDGNCNGAFNNNIH
-214 YLTIRTDS
+214 YLTIRMDS

-231 NKDDDKTKS
+231 KNNDDATKS

-263 LTGFNP
+263 LTGFNYNQ
-269 TKSDAKST
+269 SDAKST

-326 VCKTNPN
+326 VCKKDPN

-365 ADDIKHELDC
+365 ADNIKDELDC

-386 IGAWGSSGNYLRD
+386 LGDWQKYNNRNSSGANYLSRD
-399 SESEIK
+399 PSNYSDPNKPWFLTFKPYRKNPDGQVEFYFEE
-405 FQCSK
+405 K
-410 CGHGL
+410 CW
-415 DFREQCWNETDLGSS
+415 EEYNVQST
-430 IYSNGY
+430 IYSNAF
-436 YFERKQYADGKLYN
+436 YFERNQIIEGIHDRGGCARDAWCWI
-450 KSGDQVGCHRK
+450 SGDPANLFDTENKCK
-461 NSGKS
+461 YK
-466 CEADS
+466 
-471 MTIAGGSGRK
+471 
-481 VQTRGITLPGQ
+481 
-492 LGGGGSGSGGNSG
+492 
-505 GNAGF
+505 
-510 QPGGNSWGG
+510 
-519 VVGGGSGST
+519 
-528 AMCEYRHFVKAPKL
+528 YFVKAPKIF
-542 LTLSLREYANRNKN
+542 TLSLREYANRAKTGGKN
-556 NIDHDKIPA
+556 LPD
-565 FVAKFKIVNA
+565 FEAKFRIVNA
-575 STEIGQK
+575 STQTGEYYSAPKISYFKNRQAKCYVLNNKGNRIGDEKAVSISVEGGETDINIKTQADNMYFTIK
-582 VDKNSK
+582 SK
-588 DETYKIKAVKK
+588 DFNI
-599 SFFKKQITCYFLKKD
+599 KD
-614 GNKMDRDVKVS
+614 GKD
-625 LDGTEDEPTFTI
+625 I
-637 NTRNDFSPSDS
+637 H
-648 IKGER
+648 
-653 IQCRF
+653 CRF
-658 DLSDYQDKQD
+658 DLSDYQDNKGKYGSND
-668 NAGLYNDFAYNFQL
+668 WNAFSASGLYYDFAYNFQL
-682 VSLKILNT
+682 ASLKILNT
-690 KGANYKD
+690 KGATYKD
-697 LSLNTKCSFATTW
+697 LSLNTKCSFPTAW
-710 SSKPGRVSGGGFL
+710 RSRSGRVSGGGFL
-723 DSFSN
+723 
-728 NNGVEFAYKNNEP
+728 NGWQNIVIYQGALDYTDVNGREYLYKSNEP
-741 IQYYDAKINV
+741 RDGV

-762 RPLYYTATKVE
+762 RPLYYTATAVNNN
-773 SELYAGYKYPE
+773 ELYAGYKYPE
-784 NVGDKN
+784 NASDKN
-790 TLNSPAELAYL
+790 ALNSPAELAYL

-810 KSINFNKSNTGEAK
+810 KSINFNKSKTGEAK
-824 KITIKAVDANGDEI
+824 KITIKAVDAQGQEI

-869 GLVKQK
+869 DLVKK
-875 ECYLYD
+875 DECYLYG
-881 SNGKCANEFLNS
+881 SNGKCVDTFKNS

-913 NGEQNPFFVYT
+913 NGEKNPFFVYT

-962 DHPEPLCAID
+962 DDPEPLCAID

-986 DFRTKGKDYLDS
+986 DFRTKGKGYLDS
-998 TNFNKLSSDEKKK
+998 TNFNKLSADEKKK

-1085 AEYSDPTNCDDS
+1085 TEYSDPTNCDDS

-1102 FKIQVGAA
+1102 FKIQVGAT

-1146 IAHQKLNDKDILVK
+1146 IAHQKLNSNDILVK

-1196 REKCESG
+1196 REKCEPG
-1203 NTINN
+1203 NKIDN

-1217 SKLIYNDNNVK
+1217 SKLILNSNDVK

-1235 DKQTYWQDLV
+1235 DKQTHWQDLV
-1245 QTPAANGKQGVA
+1245 QTPAKDGKQGVA
-1257 DITMFANG
+1257 DITMYANG

-1321 TDAPNKWL
+1321 TADPNRWL
-1329 ETKGVSV
+1329 QTKGVSV
-1336 MYDSFGAAV
+1336 MYDSIGAAV

-1369 AYSSDKEVAKSL
+1369 AYSSDKEVAKAL

-1410 DSFFTYENASV
+1410 DSFFNYENANV

-1431 DFLTINDVT
+1431 DFLTIDKVAN
-1440 KPVKVKLKGDDK
+1440 PVKVKLKGDDK

-1467 LDANDVGTQFRGFEN
+1467 LDANEVGTQFRGFEN
-1482 ANTNWTNQQGQGS
+1482 KNTNWTDRQDQGS

>member
-1 MKAIFKALVALML
+1 
-14 TSSMAFA
+14 MAFA
-21 AASDLD
+21 AMDD
-27 KVVLVSEASSDWL
+27 IIFVSEASSDWL
-40 PKDNKVNF
+40 PKDNKISF
-48 KDSGSTSY
+48 KNANNENY
-56 IELHDNKNYVMD
+56 LELSDNKNYVMD
-68 IGGTGPLRYGNW
+68 IGGSNPLKYGNG

-122 KDGKLKEYI
+122 KDGKLREYI
-131 GNKKA
+131 DKKKA

-154 VSKKSGAQEE
+154 VSKKSGTQED

-173 QTGNANNGG
+173 DKGNAGG
-182 IDTDK
+182 ESIDQGK
-187 ENVTARQFKIIIP
+187 EDVTARQFKIIIP
-200 DCEGNCNTISNNIH
+200 DCEGNCNGAFNNNIH

-231 NKDDDKTKS
+231 KINDDTTKS

-269 TKSDAKST
+269 TKSDARST

-303 QYFCYTGDGASL
+303 QYFCYTGDGETL

-326 VCKTNPN
+326 QCKTNPN
-333 GQDCKN
+333 GQSCKN
-339 CKNAQC
+339 CKDQQC

-365 ADDIKHELDC
+365 ADNIKDELDC

-386 IGAWGSSGNYLRD
+386 KNDDRSFIIRDWDHWREWLSGRYGNRFDFSDGIENAEKHGYPTDDVNHPNLYFMARCWRN
-399 SESEIK
+399 SRFES
-405 FQCSK
+405 
-410 CGHGL
+410 
-415 DFREQCWNETDLGSS
+415 T
-430 IYSNGY
+430 IYSSGY
-436 YFERKQYADGKLYN
+436 YFLREQYTEFDHYDAWWGCEREL
-450 KSGDQVGCHRK
+450 
-461 NSGKS
+461 
-466 CEADS
+466 
-471 MTIAGGSGRK
+471 
-481 VQTRGITLPGQ
+481 TRGDCHQKI
-492 LGGGGSGSGGNSG
+492 GGEN
-505 GNAGF
+505 
-510 QPGGNSWGG
+510 
-519 VVGGGSGST
+519 
-528 AMCEYRHFVKAPKL
+528 CKYRHFVKTPKL
-542 LTLSLREYANRNKN
+542 FTLSLREYTNRAKTGGKLP
-556 NIDHDKIPA
+556 D
-565 FVAKFKIVNA
+565 FEAKFRIVNA
-575 STEIGQK
+575 STETGGWNSAPKISYFKNKQAKCYVIGSNGNKQGG
-582 VDKNSK
+582 DKNIPIEVKGWTDFNNKAQADEMYFTIKSK
-588 DETYKIKAVKK
+588 DFKIK
-599 SFFKKQITCYFLKKD
+599 D
-614 GNKMDRDVKVS
+614 GK
-625 LDGTEDEPTFTI
+625 E
-637 NTRNDFSPSDS
+637 
-648 IKGER
+648 
-653 IQCRF
+653 IQCLF
-658 DLSDYQDKQD
+658 EYSDYQDNKKD
-668 NAGLYNDFAYNFQL
+668 WPNNDWNAFSSSGLYYEFAYNFQL
-682 VSLKILNT
+682 ASLKILNT
-690 KGANYKD
+690 TGASYKD
-697 LSLNTKCSFATTW
+697 LSLNTKCSFPTSWT
-710 SSKPGRVSGGGFL
+710 SKPGRVYPKDNAFA
-723 DSFSN
+723 D
-728 NNGVEFAYKNNEP
+728 NGMRYTNKVKTYNYSSKHPA
-741 IQYYDAKINV
+741 QV

-762 RPLYYTATKVE
+762 RPLYYTAKKVE

-784 NVGDKN
+784 NAGDKN
-790 TLNSPAELAYL
+790 ALNSPAELAYL
-801 DDKKENEKL
+801 DDKKENDKL
-810 KSINFNKSNTGEAK
+810 KSINFNKSKTGEAK
-824 KITIKAVDANGDEI
+824 KITIKAVDANGNEI

-869 GLVKQK
+869 DLVKK
-875 ECYLYD
+875 DECYLYG
-881 SNGKCANEFLNS
+881 SNGKCADTFKNS

-913 NGEQNPFFVYT
+913 NGEKNPFFVYT

-962 DHPEPLCAID
+962 DHPEPLCALD

-986 DFRTKGKDYLDS
+986 DFRTKGKNYLS
-998 TNFNKLSSDEKKK
+998 TENFNKLSSDEKKK

-1097 VENSA
+1097 VESSA

-1122 LSRYDGTAMTSKR
+1122 LSRYDGTAISSKR

-1146 IAHQKLNDKDILVK
+1146 IAHQKLNSNEILVK

-1169 KNLDTLYLAPKCN
+1169 KNLDTLYLAPKCS

-1203 NTINN
+1203 NQINN

-1321 TDAPNKWL
+1321 TADPNRWL
-1329 ETKGVSV
+1329 QTKGVSV

-1345 ILDVTLIAPNKEVGI
+1345 VLDVTLIAPNKEVGI

-1369 AYSSDKEVAKSL
+1369 AYSSDKEVAKAL

-1410 DSFFTYENASV
+1410 DSFFNYENASV

>member
-1 MKAIFKALVALML
+1 MKTIFKALVALML
-14 TSSMAFA
+14 TSSMALA
-21 AASDLD
+21 ADIND
-27 KVVLVSEASSDWL
+27 IVFVSEASSDWL
-40 PKDNKVNF
+40 PKDNKISF
-48 KDSGSTSY
+48 KNANNANY
-56 IELHDNKNYVMD
+56 LELSDNKNYVMD
-68 IGGTGPLRYGNW
+68 IGGTGPLRYGNG

-122 KDGKLKEYI
+122 KDGKLREYI
-131 GNKKA
+131 DSKKA

-154 VSKKSGAQEE
+154 VSKKSGTQED

-173 QTGNANNGG
+173 DKGNAGG
-182 IDTDK
+182 ESIDQGK
-187 ENVTARQFKIIIP
+187 EDVTARQFKVIIP
-200 DCEGNCNTISNNIH
+200 DCEGNCNGAFNNNIH

-231 NKDDDKTKS
+231 KINDDTTKS

-303 QYFCYTGDGASL
+303 QYFCYTGDGETL

-365 ADDIKHELDC
+365 ADDIKNELDC

-386 IGAWGSSGNYLRD
+386 IGQWNIIRDWAGSWQAWFNTDRSAFSDGIEDASKHGYNTDDGRHPNLYFIARCWRNASYGS
-399 SESEIK
+399 
-405 FQCSK
+405 
-410 CGHGL
+410 
-415 DFREQCWNETDLGSS
+415 T
-430 IYSNGY
+430 IYSSGY
-436 YFERKQYADGKLYN
+436 YFTREQYTEFDHSDPSWWCERD
-450 KSGDQVGCHRK
+450 
-461 NSGKS
+461 
-466 CEADS
+466 
-471 MTIAGGSGRK
+471 
-481 VQTRGITLPGQ
+481 QTRGDCHQTI
-492 LGGGGSGSGGNSG
+492 GGEN
-505 GNAGF
+505 
-510 QPGGNSWGG
+510 
-519 VVGGGSGST
+519 
-528 AMCEYRHFVKAPKL
+528 CKYRHYVKTPKIF
-542 LTLSLREYANRNKN
+542 TLSLREYANKDKN
-556 NIDHDKIPA
+556 NGKNLPD
-565 FVAKFKIVNA
+565 FEAKFRIVNA
-575 STEIGQK
+575 STQTGGYYSAPKISYFKNRRAMCYILDSNGNRIGSEKAVGISVEGGETDINIKTQADNMYFIIK
-582 VDKNSK
+582 SK
-588 DETYKIKAVKK
+588 DFNI
-599 SFFKKQITCYFLKKD
+599 KD
-614 GNKMDRDVKVS
+614 GKD
-625 LDGTEDEPTFTI
+625 I
-637 NTRNDFSPSDS
+637 H
-648 IKGER
+648 
-653 IQCRF
+653 CRF
-658 DLSDYQDKQD
+658 DLSDYED
-668 NAGLYNDFAYNFQL
+668 NKRAWGGGWNAFAASGLYYEFAYNFQL
-682 VSLKILNT
+682 ASLKILNT
-690 KGANYKD
+690 KGASYKD
-697 LSLNTKCSFATTW
+697 LSLNTRCSFPGTW
-710 SSKPGRVSGGGFL
+710 QSKPGRVWTESGDLAFQDRSGL
-723 DSFSN
+723 TYTNKVKTYTYSSN
-728 NNGVEFAYKNNEP
+728 RPG
-741 IQYYDAKINV
+741 QV

-762 RPLYYTATKVE
+762 RPLYYTATKV
-773 SELYAGYKYPE
+773 SGELYAGYKYPE
-784 NVGDKN
+784 NAGDKD
-790 TLNSPAELAYL
+790 TLNSKAELAYL
-801 DDKKENEKL
+801 YDKNENEKL
-810 KSINFNKSNTGEAK
+810 KSINFDKNKIGEAK
-824 KITIKAVDANGDEI
+824 KITIKAVDANGYEI

-845 NLKGLLTSTYARYDE
+845 NLQGLLTSTYARYDE

-875 ECYLYD
+875 ECYLYGN
-881 SNGKCANEFLNS
+881 NGKCADEFLNS

-899 CFTANVCRSVWGDL
+899 CFTANVCRSVWGDA
-913 NGEQNPFFVYT
+913 NGVNPSFFVYT

-962 DHPEPLCAID
+962 DIEEPLCALD

-986 DFRTKGKDYLDS
+986 DFRTKGKNYLDS

-1102 FKIQVGAA
+1102 FKIQVGAT

-1146 IAHQKLNDKDILVK
+1146 IAHQNLKSDDILVK

-1182 KFIEINGDT
+1182 KFIEINGDN

-1217 SKLIYNDNNVK
+1217 SKLVYNSNDVK

-1235 DKQTYWQDLV
+1235 GSQTHWQDLV
-1245 QTPAANGKQGVA
+1245 QTPAKDGKQGVA
-1257 DITMFANG
+1257 DITMYANG

-1321 TDAPNKWL
+1321 TDAPNQWL
-1329 ETKGVSV
+1329 KTKGVSV
-1336 MYDSFGAAV
+1336 MYDSIGAAV

-1410 DSFFTYENASV
+1410 GSFFNYENATV

-1482 ANTNWTNQQGQGS
+1482 TNTNWTNQQGQGS

>member
-1 MKAIFKALVALML
+1 MKAILKPLVALML
-14 TSSMAFA
+14 ISSMAFA
-21 AASDLD
+21 AMDD
-27 KVVLVSEASSDWL
+27 IIFVSEASSDWL
-40 PKDNKVNF
+40 PKDNKISF
-48 KDSGSTSY
+48 KNTNGTNGTNY
-56 IELHDNKNYVMD
+56 LELGDNKNYVMD
-68 IGGTGPLRYGNW
+68 IGGTGPLRYGGG

-92 KQDTAGKRG
+92 AKDSQNKRG

-122 KDGKLKEYI
+122 KDGKLREYI
-131 GNKKA
+131 GSKKA

-154 VSKKSGAQEE
+154 VSKKSGTQED

-173 QTGNANNGG
+173 DKDNAGG
-182 IDTDK
+182 ESIDQGK
-187 ENVTARQFKIIIP
+187 EDVTARQFKIIIP
-200 DCEGNCNTISNNIH
+200 DCEGNCNGAFNNNIH
-214 YLTIRTDS
+214 YLTIRMDS

-231 NKDDDKTKS
+231 KNNDDATKS

-288 DVLPEFCTQGMRESG
+288 DVLPEFCTQGMLANG
-303 QYFCYTGDGASL
+303 QYQCNTGNGATISGPCA
-315 DNNDPCVGNCP
+315 NNCSE
-326 VCKTNPN
+326 
-333 GQDCKN
+333 QCKN
-339 CKNAQC
+339 SNSEQCKKCKEVMC
-345 NFTNAGVSKK
+345 NYEWEESQGRIWKK
-355 SQLLWAACGQ
+355 QLLWAACGQ
-365 ADDIKHELDC
+365 ADDIKNELDC

-386 IGAWGSSGNYLRD
+386 IGQWNIIRDWAGSWQAWFNTDRSAFSDGIEDASKYGYPTDDGWHPNLYFIARCWRNASYGS
-399 SESEIK
+399 
-405 FQCSK
+405 
-410 CGHGL
+410 
-415 DFREQCWNETDLGSS
+415 T
-430 IYSNGY
+430 IYSSGY
-436 YFERKQYADGKLYN
+436 YFVREQYTEFDKW
-450 KSGDQVGCHRK
+450 DITW
-461 NSGKS
+461 S
-466 CEADS
+466 CERD
-471 MTIAGGSGRK
+471 
-481 VQTRGITLPGQ
+481 QTRGDCHQT
-492 LGGGGSGSGGNSG
+492 
-505 GNAGF
+505 
-510 QPGGNSWGG
+510 
-519 VVGGGSGST
+519 VGGEN
-528 AMCEYRHFVKAPKL
+528 CKYRHYVKTPKL
-542 LTLSLREYANRNKN
+542 FTLSLREYANRAKTGGKLP
-556 NIDHDKIPA
+556 D
-565 FVAKFKIVNA
+565 FEAKFRIVNA
-575 STEIGQK
+575 STQTGGYYSAPKISYFKNRRATCNGKSVDIRVEGGETDIN
-582 VDKNSK
+582 DKNKADNMYFIIKSK
-588 DETYKIKAVKK
+588 DFNI
-599 SFFKKQITCYFLKKD
+599 KD
-614 GNKMDRDVKVS
+614 GENIECKF
-625 LDGTEDEPTFTI
+625 EY
-637 NTRNDFSPSDS
+637 
-648 IKGER
+648 
-653 IQCRF
+653 
-658 DLSDYQDKQD
+658 SDYQDNRIAWGNGW
-668 NAGLYNDFAYNFQL
+668 NAFAASGLYYEFAYNFQL
-682 VSLKILNT
+682 ASLKILNT
-690 KGANYKD
+690 KGATYKD
-697 LSLNTKCSFATTW
+697 LSLNTRCSFPGTW
-710 SSKPGRVSGGGFL
+710 QSKPGRVWTESGDLAFQDHSGL
-723 DSFSN
+723 TYTNKVKTYTYSSN
-728 NNGVEFAYKNNEP
+728 RPG
-741 IQYYDAKINV
+741 QV

-762 RPLYYTATKVE
+762 RPLYYTATKVND
-773 SELYAGYKYPE
+773 ELYAGYKYPE
-784 NVGDKN
+784 NANDKN
-790 TLNSPAELAYL
+790 ALNSKAELAYL
-801 DDKKENEKL
+801 DDKKENDKL
-810 KSINFNKSNTGEAK
+810 KSINFNKNKTGEAK
-824 KITIKAVDANGDEI
+824 KITIKAVDANGNEI

-875 ECYLYD
+875 ECYLYG
-881 SNGKCANEFLNS
+881 SNGKCADEFLNS

-899 CFTANVCRSVWGDL
+899 CFTANVCRSVWGDA
-913 NGEQNPFFVYT
+913 NGVNPSFFVYT

-962 DHPEPLCAID
+962 DIEEPLCALD
-972 EVGSVYRHSNSAHG
+972 EVGSVYRHSNSAHSN
-986 DFRTKGKDYLDS
+986 FRTSGKGYLDS
-998 TNFNKLSSDEKKK
+998 TNFNKLSSDEKMK

-1074 SNKFLYNRAKC
+1074 SNKFIYNRAKC

-1102 FKIQVGAA
+1102 FKIQVGAT

-1146 IAHQKLNDKDILVK
+1146 IAHQKLNSNDILVK

-1203 NTINN
+1203 NQINN

-1217 SKLIYNDNNVK
+1217 SKLVYNSNDVK

-1245 QTPAANGKQGVA
+1245 QTPAKDGKQGVA
-1257 DITMFANG
+1257 DITMYANG

-1313 MLEDLEVT
+1313 MLEDLEVK

-1336 MYDSFGAAV
+1336 MYDSFGATV
-1345 ILDVTLIAPNKEVGI
+1345 VLDVTLIAPNKEVGI

-1369 AYSSDKEVAKSL
+1369 AYSSDKEVAKAL

-1410 DSFFTYENASV
+1410 DSFFNYENANV
-1421 GLNATNMQSG
+1421 GLKATNMQSG

-1482 ANTNWTNQQGQGS
+1482 TNTNWSNQQGQGS

>member
-1 MKAIFKALVALML
+1 MKAILKLLVALML

-21 AASDLD
+21 AMDD
-27 KVVLVSEASSDWL
+27 IIFVSEASSDWL
-40 PKDNKVNF
+40 PKDNKISF
-48 KDSGSTSY
+48 KNANSTDY
-56 IELHDNKNYVMD
+56 LELSDNKNYVMD
-68 IGGTGPLRYGNW
+68 IGGTGPLKYGNG

-122 KDGKLKEYI
+122 KDGKLREYI
-131 GNKKA
+131 DNKKA

-154 VSKKSGAQEE
+154 VSKKSGTQED

-173 QTGNANNGG
+173 DKGNAGG
-182 IDTDK
+182 ESIDQGK
-187 ENVTARQFKIIIP
+187 EDVTARQFKIIIP
-200 DCEGNCNTISNNIH
+200 DCDGNCNGAFNNNIH

-231 NKDDDKTKS
+231 KNNDDATKS

-269 TKSDAKST
+269 IQSDAKST

-365 ADDIKHELDC
+365 ADNIKDELDC

-386 IGAWGSSGNYLRD
+386 KNDDRSFIIRDWDHWSEWLAGRYGNRFDFSDGIENAEKHGYPTDDVNHPNLYFMARCWRN
-399 SESEIK
+399 SRFES
-405 FQCSK
+405 
-410 CGHGL
+410 
-415 DFREQCWNETDLGSS
+415 T
-430 IYSNGY
+430 IYSSGY
-436 YFERKQYADGKLYN
+436 YFLREQYTEFDHYDAWWGCEREL
-450 KSGDQVGCHRK
+450 
-461 NSGKS
+461 
-466 CEADS
+466 
-471 MTIAGGSGRK
+471 
-481 VQTRGITLPGQ
+481 TRGDCHQKI
-492 LGGGGSGSGGNSG
+492 GGEN
-505 GNAGF
+505 
-510 QPGGNSWGG
+510 
-519 VVGGGSGST
+519 
-528 AMCEYRHFVKAPKL
+528 CKYRHFVKTPKL
-542 LTLSLREYANRNKN
+542 FTLSLREYANRTKTGGKLP
-556 NIDHDKIPA
+556 D
-565 FVAKFKIVNA
+565 FEAKFRIVNA
-575 STEIGQK
+575 STETGGWNSAPKIYYFKNRQAKCYVLDSNGNKIGSEKAVNISVEGGETDINKKDQADNMYFTIK
-582 VDKNSK
+582 SK
-588 DETYKIKAVKK
+588 DFNI
-599 SFFKKQITCYFLKKD
+599 KD
-614 GNKMDRDVKVS
+614 GKD
-625 LDGTEDEPTFTI
+625 L
-637 NTRNDFSPSDS
+637 
-648 IKGER
+648 
-653 IQCRF
+653 QCRF
-658 DLSDYQDKQD
+658 DLSDYED
-668 NAGLYNDFAYNFQL
+668 NKRAWGNGWNAFAASGLYYEFAYNFQL
-682 VSLKILNT
+682 ASLKILNT
-690 KGANYKD
+690 TGASYKD
-697 LSLNTKCSFATTW
+697 LSLNTKCSFPTSWT
-710 SSKPGRVSGGGFL
+710 SKPGRVYPKDNAFA
-723 DSFSN
+723 D
-728 NNGVEFAYKNNEP
+728 NGMRYTNKVKTYNYSSRHPGE
-741 IQYYDAKINV
+741 V

-762 RPLYYTATKVE
+762 RPLYYTATKVND
-773 SELYAGYKYPE
+773 ELYAGYKYPE
-784 NVGDKN
+784 NKGDKDA
-790 TLNSPAELAYL
+790 LNSKAELAYL
-801 DDKKENEKL
+801 DDKKENDKL
-810 KSINFNKSNTGEAK
+810 KSINFNKNKTGEAK
-824 KITIKAVDANGDEI
+824 KITIKAVDATGQEI

-869 GLVKQK
+869 DLVKK
-875 ECYLYD
+875 DECYLYG
-881 SNGKCANEFLNS
+881 SNGKCVDKFLSS

-913 NGEQNPFFVYT
+913 NGEKNPFFVYT
-924 DSFENKR
+924 DSFENKK

-953 SQNLKTTHS
+953 SQSLKTTHS
-962 DHPEPLCAID
+962 DHPEPLCALD
-972 EVGSVYRHSNSAHG
+972 EVGSVYRHSNSAHN
-986 DFRTKGKDYLDS
+986 DFRTKGKNYLS
-998 TNFNKLSSDEKKK
+998 TENFNKLSPDEKMK

-1074 SNKFLYNRAKC
+1074 SNKFIYNRAKC

-1097 VENSA
+1097 VESSA
-1102 FKIQVGAA
+1102 FKIQVGAT

-1146 IAHQKLNDKDILVK
+1146 IAHQKLNSNEILVK

-1169 KNLDTLYLAPKCN
+1169 KNLDTLYLAPKCS
-1182 KFIEINGDT
+1182 KFIEINGDN

-1203 NTINN
+1203 NQINN

-1295 QGFGKYSL
+1295 QGIGKYSL

-1313 MLEDLEVT
+1313 MLEDLEVK

-1345 ILDVTLIAPNKEVGI
+1345 VLDVTLIAPNKEVGI

-1369 AYSSDKEVAKSL
+1369 AYSSDKEVAKAL

-1397 YRIRRDAFSNVLA
+1397 YRIRRDAFSNALA
-1410 DSFFTYENASV
+1410 DSFFNYENAVV
-1421 GLNATNMQSG
+1421 GLKATKMQSG
-1431 DFLTINDVT
+1431 DFLTISDVT

-1482 ANTNWTNQQGQGS
+1482 KNTNWTNQQGQGS

>member
-1 MKAIFKALVALML
+1 MRTFSKIPVKSGGGGFMKAIFKALVALML

-68 IGGTGPLRYGNW
+68 IGGTGPLKYGRG

-92 KQDTAGKRG
+92 VKDSQNKRG

-107 IDMNMAKSILASEVQ
+107 IDMNMAKSILDSEVQ
-122 KDGKLKEYI
+122 KDGKLREYI
-131 GNKKA
+131 DKKKA

-154 VSKKSGAQEE
+154 VSKKSSTQED

-173 QTGNANNGG
+173 DKGNAGG
-182 IDTDK
+182 ESIDQGK
-187 ENVTARQFKIIIP
+187 EDVTARQFKVIIP
-200 DCEGNCNTISNNIH
+200 DCEGNCNGAFNNNIH

-231 NKDDDKTKS
+231 KINDDTTKS

-288 DVLPEFCTQGMRESG
+288 DVLPEFCTPGMLANG
-303 QYFCYTGDGASL
+303 QYQCNTGNGATISGPCA
-315 DNNDPCVGNCP
+315 NNCAE
-326 VCKTNPN
+326 
-333 GQDCKN
+333 QCKN
-339 CKNAQC
+339 SNSEQCRKCKEVMC
-345 NFTNAGVSKK
+345 NYEWEEKQGRTWKK
-355 SQLLWAACGQ
+355 QLLWAACGQ
-365 ADDIKHELDC
+365 ADNIKDELDC
-375 RKTGARCENRI
+375 RKTGAKCENRI
-386 IGAWGSSGNYLRD
+386 LGDWQKHSNRGDGYLSIPDGGNNTAKETFKPYKRNNGGEVLLNF
-399 SESEIK
+399 EE
-405 FQCSK
+405 K
-410 CGHGL
+410 CWEE
-415 DFREQCWNETDLGSS
+415 FYVKST
-430 IYSNGY
+430 IYSNAF
-436 YFERKQYADGKLYN
+436 YFERRQFIEQYNDRSGCQRDAWCNL
-450 KSGDQVGCHRK
+450 SGDICGPLGC
-461 NSGKS
+461 
-466 CEADS
+466 
-471 MTIAGGSGRK
+471 
-481 VQTRGITLPGQ
+481 TLW
-492 LGGGGSGSGGNSG
+492 LAHNK
-505 GNAGF
+505 
-510 QPGGNSWGG
+510 
-519 VVGGGSGST
+519 
-528 AMCEYRHFVKAPKL
+528 CEYRHYVKAPKIF
-542 LTLSLREYANRNKN
+542 TLSLREYANKDKN
-556 NIDHDKIPA
+556 NGRNLPD
-565 FVAKFKIVNA
+565 FEAKFRIVNA
-575 STEIGQK
+575 STQTGGYYSAPKISYFKNKRAMCYVLGSNGNRIGSEKAVSISVEGGETDINKKEQADNMYFTIK
-582 VDKNSK
+582 SK
-588 DETYKIKAVKK
+588 DFNI
-599 SFFKKQITCYFLKKD
+599 KD
-614 GNKMDRDVKVS
+614 GKD
-625 LDGTEDEPTFTI
+625 I
-637 NTRNDFSPSDS
+637 H
-648 IKGER
+648 
-653 IQCRF
+653 CRF
-658 DLSDYQDKQD
+658 DLSDYQDNKGKYGSND
-668 NAGLYNDFAYNFQL
+668 WNAFSASGLYYDFAYNFQL
-682 VSLKILNT
+682 ASLKILNT
-690 KGANYKD
+690 PGASYKD
-697 LSLNTKCSFATTW
+697 LSLNTKCSFPTAW
-710 SSKPGRVSGGGFL
+710 RSKPGRVSGGGFL
-723 DSFSN
+723 DGWSSGAEN
-728 NNGVEFAYKNNEP
+728 YPISQGALDYTDVNGQEYLYRSQEPKNG
-741 IQYYDAKINV
+741 V

-762 RPLYYTATKVE
+762 RPLYYTATKVDG
-773 SELYAGYKYPE
+773 ELYAGYKYPE

-801 DDKKENEKL
+801 DDKNENEKL

-869 GLVKQK
+869 DLVKK
-875 ECYLYD
+875 DECYLYG
-881 SNGKCANEFLNS
+881 SNGKCVDTFKNS

-913 NGEQNPFFVYT
+913 NGEKNPFFVYT

-962 DHPEPLCAID
+962 DHPEPLCALD
-972 EVGSVYRHSNSAHG
+972 EVGSVYRTSNNLHS
-986 DFRTKGKDYLDS
+986 DFRTKGKGYLDS
-998 TNFNKLSSDEKKK
+998 TNFNKLSSDEKMK

-1016 CDIAVID
+1016 CDIAVVD
-1023 ESKNAISSNK
+1023 ESRKAINSN
-1033 DSFYSYTKAEWEGLP
+1033 YAYTKAEWEGLP

-1102 FKIQVGAA
+1102 FKIQVGAT

-1135 VLVLNNLLNPK
+1135 VLVLNSLLNPK

-1217 SKLIYNDNNVK
+1217 SKLVYNSNDVK

-1235 DKQTYWQDLV
+1235 GSQTHWQDLV
-1245 QTPAANGKQGVA
+1245 QTPAKDGKQGVA
-1257 DITMFANG
+1257 DITMYANG

-1329 ETKGVSV
+1329 QTKGVSV
-1336 MYDSFGAAV
+1336 MYDSIGAAV

-1410 DSFFTYENASV
+1410 DSFFNYENAVV
-1421 GLNATNMQSG
+1421 GLKATNMQSG

-1482 ANTNWTNQQGQGS
+1482 TNTNWTNQQGQGS

>member
-1 MKAIFKALVALML
+1 MKAILKPLVALML

-21 AASDLD
+21 AMDD
-27 KVVLVSEASSDWL
+27 IIFVSEASSDWL
-40 PKDNKVNF
+40 PKDNKISF
-48 KDSGSTSY
+48 KNANNTNY
-56 IELHDNKNYVMD
+56 LELGDNKNYVMD
-68 IGGTGPLRYGNW
+68 IGGTGPLKYGNG

-122 KDGKLKEYI
+122 KDGKLREYI
-131 GNKKA
+131 DSKKA

-154 VSKKSGAQEE
+154 VSKKSGTQEE

-173 QTGNANNGG
+173 DKGNAGG
-182 IDTDK
+182 ESIDQGK
-187 ENVTARQFKIIIP
+187 EDVTARQFKIIIP
-200 DCEGNCNTISNNIH
+200 DCEGNCNGAFNKNIH
-214 YLTIRTDS
+214 YLTIRMDS

-231 NKDDDKTKS
+231 KNNDDATKS

-288 DVLPEFCTQGMRESG
+288 DVLPELCTPGMKEANEK
-303 QYFCYTGDGASL
+303 ASKAGKAE
-315 DNNDPCVGNCP
+315 PYE
-326 VCKTNPN
+326 
-333 GQDCKN
+333 
-339 CKNAQC
+339 C
-345 NFTNAGVSKK
+345 NFNSQCIKATCPGLQPGKTCWDCTGGVKK
-355 SQLLWAACGQ
+355 KQLLWAACGES
-365 ADDIKHELDC
+365 DIKDEMDC
-375 RKTGARCENRI
+375 RKTAASCEGRIGKERSRNYDLNYKHIRVLGNEKYELQNFRSVNDDKSNFWGEKYWIEFARCYSNEH
-386 IGAWGSSGNYLRD
+386 GVWWGQGPLPQQYERKD
-399 SESEIK
+399 
-405 FQCSK
+405 
-410 CGHGL
+410 
-415 DFREQCWNETDLGSS
+415 S
-430 IYSNGY
+430 IYSSGY
-436 YFERKQYADGKLYN
+436 RWTYGNWRHKGSVL
-450 KSGDQVGCHRK
+450 G
-461 NSGKS
+461 
-466 CEADS
+466 ADS
-471 MTIAGGSGRK
+471 SWAGLPCAWG
-481 VQTRGITLPGQ
+481 TTLN
-492 LGGGGSGSGGNSG
+492 GNVTG
-505 GNAGF
+505 WF
-510 QPGGNSWGG
+510 
-519 VVGGGSGST
+519 
-528 AMCEYRHFVKAPKL
+528 EYEVKTPKL
-542 LTLSLREYANRNKN
+542 FTISLREYANRDKDNV
-556 NIDHDKIPA
+556 DHDKIPA
-565 FVAKFKIVNA
+565 FEAKFKIVNA
-575 STEIGQK
+575 STEVGTK
-582 VDKNSK
+582 VD
-588 DETYKIKAVKK
+588 DGLPYHEYTIKKVRK
-599 SFFKKQITCYFLKKD
+599 SFFKNGQISCYFLNKD
-614 GNKMDRDVKVS
+614 GKQIGTKNNEVKVK
-625 LDGTEDEPTFTI
+625 LYGTEDEPTFTI
-637 NTRNDFSPSDS
+637 NTRDKFSPSDS
-648 IKGER
+648 VKGMR

-658 DLSDYQDKQD
+658 DLSDIEPQEFVRKDDYLNNK
-668 NAGLYNDFAYNFQL
+668 GLYNEFAYNIQL

-690 KGANYKD
+690 ANANYKD
-697 LSLNTKCSFATTW
+697 LSLNTKCSFATKWKSRPARMGGEADMEPAPWRYIITDEYEY
-710 SSKPGRVSGGGFL
+710 SYDDHPNADRATKSK
-723 DSFSN
+723 
-728 NNGVEFAYKNNEP
+728 
-741 IQYYDAKINV
+741 
-751 KSAQRHFRFDA
+751 QRHFRFDA

-773 SELYAGYKYPE
+773 GELYAGYKYPE
-784 NVGDKN
+784 NASDKN
-790 TLNSPAELAYL
+790 ALNSPAELAYL
-801 DDKKENEKL
+801 DDKKENDKL
-810 KSINFNKSNTGEAK
+810 KSINFNKNKTGEAK
-824 KITIKAVDANGDEI
+824 KITIKAVDANGYEI

-869 GLVKQK
+869 DLVKK
-875 ECYLYD
+875 DECYLYG
-881 SNGKCANEFLNS
+881 SNGQCVDKFLNS

-913 NGEQNPFFVYT
+913 NGEKNPFFVYT

-986 DFRTKGKDYLDS
+986 DFRTKGKGYLDS
-998 TNFNKLSSDEKKK
+998 TNFNKLSADEKMK

-1074 SNKFLYNRAKC
+1074 SNKFIYNRAKC

-1102 FKIQVGAA
+1102 FKIQVGAT

-1122 LSRYDGTAMTSKR
+1122 LSRYDGTAISSKR

-1146 IAHQKLNDKDILVK
+1146 IAHQKLNSNEILVK

-1169 KNLDTLYLAPKCN
+1169 KNLDTLYLAPKCS

-1208 TNYIAKGEG
+1208 TNYIAKGDG
-1217 SKLIYNDNNVK
+1217 SKLIYINNDVK

-1285 QDQEIGLVVA
+1285 QDQELGLVVA
-1295 QGFGKYSL
+1295 QGIGKYSL

-1313 MLEDLEVT
+1313 MLEDLEVK

-1397 YRIRRDAFSNVLA
+1397 YRIRRDAFSNALA
-1410 DSFFTYENASV
+1410 DSFFNYENANV

-1431 DFLTINDVT
+1431 DFLTIDKVAN
-1440 KPVKVKLKGDDK
+1440 PVKVKLKGDDK

-1482 ANTNWTNQQGQGS
+1482 ANTNWTDRQDQGS

>member
-21 AASDLD
+21 GIEDI
-27 KVVLVSEASSDWL
+27 VFVSEASSDWL
-40 PKDNKVNF
+40 PKENAKLNF
-48 KDSGSTSY
+48 KSANGTNY
-56 IELHDNKNYVMD
+56 LELGDNKNYVMD
-68 IGGTGPLRYGNW
+68 IGGSNPLKYGNG

-122 KDGKLKEYI
+122 KDGKLREYI

-173 QTGNANNGG
+173 DKGNAGG
-182 IDTDK
+182 ESIDQGK
-187 ENVTARQFKIIIP
+187 EDVTARQFKIIIP
-200 DCEGNCNTISNNIH
+200 DCEGNCNGKAFNNNIH

-231 NKDDDKTKS
+231 VKDDDKTKS

-253 EPYVG
+253 EPYTG

-303 QYFCYTGDGASL
+303 QYFCYTGDGETL

-365 ADDIKHELDC
+365 ADDIKDELDC
-375 RKTGARCENRI
+375 RKTGAKCEKRI
-386 IGAWGSSGNYLRD
+386 IGDSQKHSNRGDGYLSIPDGGNSTAKETFKPYKRNNGREVLLNF
-399 SESEIK
+399 EE
-405 FQCSK
+405 K
-410 CGHGL
+410 CWEE
-415 DFREQCWNETDLGSS
+415 FYVKST
-430 IYSNGY
+430 IYSNAF
-436 YFERKQYADGKLYN
+436 YFERRQFIEQYNDRIGCQRDAWCNLSGEICGPLGCTLWWIHN
-450 KSGDQVGCHRK
+450 K
-461 NSGKS
+461 
-466 CEADS
+466 
-471 MTIAGGSGRK
+471 
-481 VQTRGITLPGQ
+481 
-492 LGGGGSGSGGNSG
+492 
-505 GNAGF
+505 
-510 QPGGNSWGG
+510 
-519 VVGGGSGST
+519 
-528 AMCEYRHFVKAPKL
+528 CEYRHYVKAPKIF
-542 LTLSLREYANRNKN
+542 TLSLREYANKDKN
-556 NIDHDKIPA
+556 NGRNLPD
-565 FVAKFKIVNA
+565 FEAKFRIVNA
-575 STEIGQK
+575 STQTGGYYSAPKISYFKNKRAMCYVLGSNGNRIGSEKAVSISVEGGETDINIKTQADNMYFTIK
-582 VDKNSK
+582 SK
-588 DETYKIKAVKK
+588 DFNI
-599 SFFKKQITCYFLKKD
+599 KD
-614 GNKMDRDVKVS
+614 GKD
-625 LDGTEDEPTFTI
+625 I
-637 NTRNDFSPSDS
+637 H
-648 IKGER
+648 
-653 IQCRF
+653 CRF
-658 DLSDYQDKQD
+658 DLSDYQDNKGKYGSD
-668 NAGLYNDFAYNFQL
+668 WNTFAASGLYYDFAYNFQL
-682 VSLKILNT
+682 ASLKILNT
-690 KGANYKD
+690 PNASYKD
-697 LSLNTKCSFATTW
+697 LSLNTKCSFPTAW
-710 SSKPGRVSGGGFL
+710 HSRPGRVSGGGFL
-723 DSFSN
+723 DGWSSGVEN
-728 NNGVEFAYKNNEP
+728 YPISQGALEYTDVNGQEYLYRSQEPKNGV
-741 IQYYDAKINV
+741 
-751 KSAQRHFRFDA
+751 KSVQRHFRFDA

-784 NVGDKN
+784 NAGDKD
-790 TLNSPAELAYL
+790 TLNSKAELAYL
-801 DDKKENEKL
+801 DDKNENEKL

-824 KITIKAVDANGDEI
+824 KLTIKAVDANGDEI

-869 GLVKQK
+869 DLVKK
-875 ECYLYD
+875 DECYSYG
-881 SNGKCANEFLNS
+881 SNGNCTDTFKNS

-899 CFTANVCRSVWGDL
+899 CFTDNICRSVWGDA
-913 NGEQNPFFVYT
+913 NGVNPSFFVYT

-953 SQNLKTTHS
+953 SQSLKTTHS
-962 DHPEPLCAID
+962 DHPEPLCALD

-1023 ESKNAISSNK
+1023 ESKKAISSN
-1033 DSFYSYTKAEWEGLP
+1033 YAYTKAEWEGLP

-1062 LGSGALNNNPYH
+1062 LGSGALNNHPYH

-1102 FKIQVGAA
+1102 FKIQVGAT

-1146 IAHQKLNDKDILVK
+1146 IAHQSLNNNDILVK

-1169 KNLDTLYLAPKCN
+1169 KDLDTLYLAPKCS
-1182 KFIEINGDT
+1182 KYIEINGDT

-1208 TNYIAKGEG
+1208 TNYIAKGEPG
-1217 SKLIYNDNNVK
+1217 NKLIYNSNDVK

-1235 DKQTYWQDLV
+1235 GSQTHWQDLV
-1245 QTPAANGKQGVA
+1245 QTPAKDGKQGVA
-1257 DITMFANG
+1257 DITMYANG

-1295 QGFGKYSL
+1295 QGIGKYSL

-1329 ETKGVSV
+1329 QTKGVSV

-1410 DSFFTYENASV
+1410 DSFFNYENASV

-1431 DFLTINDVT
+1431 DFLTIDKVAN
-1440 KPVKVKLKGDDK
+1440 PVKVKLKGDDK

-1482 ANTNWTNQQGQGS
+1482 ANTNWTDQQGQGS

>member
-1 MKAIFKALVALML
+1 MKAILKPLVALML
-14 TSSMAFA
+14 ISSMAFA
-21 AASDLD
+21 AGMDD
-27 KVVLVSEASSDWL
+27 IVFVSEASSDWL
-40 PKDNKVNF
+40 PKDNKISF
-48 KDSGSTSY
+48 KNANNANY
-56 IELHDNKNYVMD
+56 LELHDNKNYVMD
-68 IGGTGPLRYGNW
+68 IGGTGPLKYGRG

-122 KDGKLKEYI
+122 KDGKLREYI
-131 GNKKA
+131 DSKKA

-154 VSKKSGAQEE
+154 VSKKSGTQED

-173 QTGNANNGG
+173 DKGNAGG
-182 IDTDK
+182 ESIDQGK
-187 ENVTARQFKIIIP
+187 EDVTARQFKIIIP
-200 DCEGNCNTISNNIH
+200 DCDGNCNGAFNNNIH

-231 NKDDDKTKS
+231 KINDDTTKS

-253 EPYVG
+253 EPYIG

-269 TKSDAKST
+269 TKSDARST

-288 DVLPEFCTQGMRESG
+288 DVLPEFCTPGMRESG
-303 QYFCYTGDGASL
+303 QYFCYTGDGETL

-365 ADDIKHELDC
+365 ADDIKNELDC

-386 IGAWGSSGNYLRD
+386 KNDDR
-399 SESEIK
+399 
-405 FQCSK
+405 
-410 CGHGL
+410 
-415 DFREQCWNETDLGSS
+415 SS
-430 IYSNGY
+430 IIRDWDHWHEWLSGRYGNRFDFSDGIENAEKHGYPTDDGWHPNLYFIARCWRNSKFESTIYSSGY
-436 YFERKQYADGKLYN
+436 YFLREQYTEFDNYDITWGCER
-450 KSGDQVGCHRK
+450 
-461 NSGKS
+461 
-466 CEADS
+466 E
-471 MTIAGGSGRK
+471 
-481 VQTRGITLPGQ
+481 QTRGDCHQKI
-492 LGGGGSGSGGNSG
+492 GGEN
-505 GNAGF
+505 
-510 QPGGNSWGG
+510 
-519 VVGGGSGST
+519 
-528 AMCEYRHFVKAPKL
+528 CKYRHFVKTPKL
-542 LTLSLREYANRNKN
+542 FTLSLREYANRTKTGGKLP
-556 NIDHDKIPA
+556 D
-565 FVAKFKIVNA
+565 FEAKFRIVNA
-575 STEIGQK
+575 STETGGWNSAPKISYFKNKQAKCYVIGSNGNKQGG
-582 VDKNSK
+582 DKNIPIEVKGWTDFNNKAQADEMYFTIKSK
-588 DETYKIKAVKK
+588 DFKIK
-599 SFFKKQITCYFLKKD
+599 D
-614 GNKMDRDVKVS
+614 GK
-625 LDGTEDEPTFTI
+625 E
-637 NTRNDFSPSDS
+637 
-648 IKGER
+648 
-653 IQCRF
+653 IQCLF
-658 DLSDYQDKQD
+658 EYSDYQDNKKD
-668 NAGLYNDFAYNFQL
+668 WPNNDWNAFAASGLYYEFAYNFQL
-682 VSLKILNT
+682 ASLKILNT
-690 KGANYKD
+690 KGATYKD
-697 LSLNTKCSFATTW
+697 LSLNTKCSFPTSWT
-710 SSKPGRVSGGGFL
+710 SKPGRVWTESGDLAFQDNSGLTYTNKVKTYNYSSKYPG
-723 DSFSN
+723 
-728 NNGVEFAYKNNEP
+728 
-741 IQYYDAKINV
+741 QV

-773 SELYAGYKYPE
+773 GELYAGYKYPE

-810 KSINFNKSNTGEAK
+810 KSINFNKSKTGEAK
-824 KITIKAVDANGDEI
+824 KITIKAVDANGYEI

-875 ECYLYD
+875 ECYLYG
-881 SNGKCANEFLNS
+881 SNGQCADEFLNS

-913 NGEQNPFFVYT
+913 NGEKNPFFVYT

-962 DHPEPLCAID
+962 DHPEPLCALD
-972 EVGSVYRHSNSAHG
+972 EVGSVYRTSNNKHS
-986 DFRTKGKDYLDS
+986 DFRTKGKGYLDS

-1048 FYSFKPAMIKINAV
+1048 FYSFKPAMIKINSV
-1062 LGSGALNNNPYH
+1062 LGGGSLNNNPYH
-1074 SNKFLYNRAKC
+1074 SNKFIYNRAKC
-1085 AEYSDPTNCDDS
+1085 SEYSDPTNCDDS

-1146 IAHQKLNDKDILVK
+1146 IAHQKLNSNDILVK

-1169 KNLDTLYLAPKCN
+1169 KNLDTLYLAPKCR
-1182 KFIEINGDT
+1182 KFIEIDGDN

-1196 REKCESG
+1196 REKCEPG
-1203 NTINN
+1203 NQINN

-1217 SKLIYNDNNVK
+1217 SKLILNSNDVK

-1245 QTPAANGKQGVA
+1245 QTPAKDGKQGVA
-1257 DITMFANG
+1257 DITMYANG

-1329 ETKGVSV
+1329 QTKGVSV
-1336 MYDSFGAAV
+1336 MYDSIGAAV
-1345 ILDVTLIAPNKEVGI
+1345 VLDVTLIAPNKEVGI

-1369 AYSSDKEVAKSL
+1369 AYSSDKEVAKAL

-1410 DSFFTYENASV
+1410 DSFFNYENAVV

-1482 ANTNWTNQQGQGS
+1482 KNTNWTDQQGQGS

>member
-1 MKAIFKALVALML
+1 MRTFSKIKSGGGGFMKAILKPLVALML

-21 AASDLD
+21 AMDD
-27 KVVLVSEASSDWL
+27 IIFVSEASSDWL
-40 PKDNKVNF
+40 PKDNKISF
-48 KDSGSTSY
+48 KNANGTNY
-56 IELHDNKNYVMD
+56 LELHDNKNYVMD
-68 IGGTGPLRYGNW
+68 IGGTGPLKYGTG

-122 KDGKLKEYI
+122 KDSKLREYI
-131 GNKKA
+131 GTKKA
-136 TPPSIYGKHK
+136 TPPSIYGTHK

-154 VSKKSGAQEE
+154 VSKKSGTQED

-173 QTGNANNGG
+173 DKGNAGG
-182 IDTDK
+182 ESIDQGK
-187 ENVTARQFKIIIP
+187 EDVTARQFKIIIP
-200 DCEGNCNTISNNIH
+200 DCEGNCNGAFNNNIH
-214 YLTIRTDS
+214 YLTIRMDS

-231 NKDDDKTKS
+231 KNNDDATKS

-365 ADDIKHELDC
+365 ADNIKDELDC

-386 IGAWGSSGNYLRD
+386 KNDDRSFIIRDWDHWREWLAGRYGNRFDFSDGIEDARKEGYNTDDGRHPNLYFIARCWRN
-399 SESEIK
+399 SKFES
-405 FQCSK
+405 
-410 CGHGL
+410 
-415 DFREQCWNETDLGSS
+415 T
-430 IYSNGY
+430 IYSSGY
-436 YFERKQYADGKLYN
+436 YFLREQYTEFDYY
-450 KSGDQVGCHRK
+450 D
-461 NSGKS
+461 
-466 CEADS
+466 
-471 MTIAGGSGRK
+471 
-481 VQTRGITLPGQ
+481 P
-492 LGGGGSGSGGNSG
+492 
-505 GNAGF
+505 
-510 QPGGNSWGG
+510 SWG
-519 VVGGGSGST
+519 
-528 AMCEYRHFVKAPKL
+528 CERDQNRGDCHQTNNLSENCKYRHFVKTPKL
-542 LTLSLREYANRNKN
+542 FTLSLREYANRTKTGGKLP
-556 NIDHDKIPA
+556 D
-565 FVAKFKIVNA
+565 FEAKFRIVNA
-575 STEIGQK
+575 STETGGWNSAPKIYYFKNRQAKCYVLDSKGNRIG
-582 VDKNSK
+582 S
-588 DETYKIKAVKK
+588 EKAVNISVEGGVADINIKTQADNMYFTIK
-599 SFFKKQITCYFLKKD
+599 SKEFNIKD
-614 GNKMDRDVKVS
+614 GK
-625 LDGTEDEPTFTI
+625 E
-637 NTRNDFSPSDS
+637 
-648 IKGER
+648 

-658 DLSDYQDKQD
+658 DLSDYED
-668 NAGLYNDFAYNFQL
+668 NKRAWGNGWNAFAASGLYYEFAYNFQL
-682 VSLKILNT
+682 ASLKILNT
-690 KGANYKD
+690 TGASYKD
-697 LSLNTKCSFATTW
+697 LSLNTKCSFPTSWT
-710 SSKPGRVSGGGFL
+710 SKPGRVYPKDNAFA
-723 DSFSN
+723 D
-728 NNGVEFAYKNNEP
+728 NGMTYTNKVKTYNYSSRHPGE
-741 IQYYDAKINV
+741 V

-773 SELYAGYKYPE
+773 GDLYAGYKYPE
-784 NVGDKN
+784 NANDKN
-790 TLNSPAELAYL
+790 ALNSKAELAYL
-801 DDKKENEKL
+801 DDKKENDKL
-810 KSINFNKSNTGEAK
+810 KSINFNKNKTGEAK

-869 GLVKQK
+869 DLVKK
-875 ECYLYD
+875 DECYLYG
-881 SNGKCANEFLNS
+881 SNGKCVDTFKNS

-899 CFTANVCRSVWGDL
+899 CFTANVCRSVWGDAS
-913 NGEQNPFFVYT
+913 GVNPSFFVYT

-986 DFRTKGKDYLDS
+986 DFRTKGKGYLDS
-998 TNFNKLSSDEKKK
+998 TNLNKLSSDEKKK

-1074 SNKFLYNRAKC
+1074 SNKFIYNRAKC

-1102 FKIQVGAA
+1102 FKIQVGAT

-1146 IAHQKLNDKDILVK
+1146 IAHQKLNSNEILVK

-1169 KNLDTLYLAPKCN
+1169 KNLDTLYLAPKCS
-1182 KFIEINGDT
+1182 KFIEINGDN

-1217 SKLIYNDNNVK
+1217 SKLIYINNDVK

-1245 QTPAANGKQGVA
+1245 QTPVANGKQGVA

-1285 QDQEIGLVVA
+1285 QDQELGLVVA
-1295 QGFGKYSL
+1295 QGIGKYSL

-1329 ETKGVSV
+1329 KDKSVSV

-1369 AYSSDKEVAKSL
+1369 AYSSDKEVAKAL

-1397 YRIRRDAFSNVLA
+1397 YRIRRDAFSNALA
-1410 DSFFTYENASV
+1410 DSFFNYENAVV
-1421 GLNATNMQSG
+1421 GLKATNMQSG
-1431 DFLTINDVT
+1431 DFLTIDKVAN
-1440 KPVKVKLKGDDK
+1440 PVKVKLKGDDK

-1467 LDANDVGTQFRGFEN
+1467 LDANEVGTQFRGFEN
-1482 ANTNWTNQQGQGS
+1482 KNTNWTNQQGQGS

>member
-14 TSSMAFA
+14 TSSRAFA
-21 AASDLD
+21 ASMDD
-27 KVVLVSEASSDWL
+27 IIFVSEASSDWL
-40 PKDNKVNF
+40 PKDNKISF
-48 KDSGSTSY
+48 KNTNGTNGTNY
-56 IELHDNKNYVMD
+56 LELHDNKNYVMD
-68 IGGTGPLRYGNW
+68 IGGTGPLRYGNG

-122 KDGKLKEYI
+122 KDGKLREYI
-131 GNKKA
+131 DKKKA

-154 VSKKSGAQEE
+154 VSKKSGTQED

-173 QTGNANNGG
+173 DKGNAGG
-182 IDTDK
+182 ESIDQGK
-187 ENVTARQFKIIIP
+187 EDVTARQFKVIIP
-200 DCEGNCNTISNNIH
+200 DNDCKNNNCNSISNNIH

-231 NKDDDKTKS
+231 KNNDDATKS

-288 DVLPEFCTQGMRESG
+288 DVLPEFCTPGMRESG
-303 QYFCYTGDGASL
+303 QYFCYTGDGATL

-326 VCKTNPN
+326 QCKTNPN

-365 ADDIKHELDC
+365 ADNIKDELDC

-386 IGAWGSSGNYLRD
+386 LGNWQKHSNRGNGYLSNDSSNPNKQAFKPYRYNPNGEVILNFEER
-399 SESEIK
+399 
-405 FQCSK
+405 
-410 CGHGL
+410 
-415 DFREQCWNETDLGSS
+415 CWEEFYVNST
-430 IYSNGY
+430 IYSNAF
-436 YFERKQYADGKLYN
+436 YFERRQFIEQYNDRSGCQRDAWCNL
-450 KSGDQVGCHRK
+450 SGDTCW
-461 NSGKS
+461 
-466 CEADS
+466 
-471 MTIAGGSGRK
+471 T
-481 VQTRGITLPGQ
+481 
-492 LGGGGSGSGGNSG
+492 
-505 GNAGF
+505 
-510 QPGGNSWGG
+510 WGG
-519 VVGGGSGST
+519 DGQCT
-528 AMCEYRHFVKAPKL
+528 NWALYAYHTKCEYRHYVKAPKIF
-542 LTLSLREYANRNKN
+542 TLSLREYANK
-556 NIDHDKIPA
+556 DKTGGNLPD
-565 FVAKFKIVNA
+565 FEAKFRIVNA
-575 STEIGQK
+575 STQTGDYYSAPKISYFKNKRAMCYVLGSNGNRIGDEKAVSISVEGGETDINKKEQADNMYFTIK
-582 VDKNSK
+582 SK
-588 DETYKIKAVKK
+588 DFNI
-599 SFFKKQITCYFLKKD
+599 KD
-614 GNKMDRDVKVS
+614 GKD
-625 LDGTEDEPTFTI
+625 I
-637 NTRNDFSPSDS
+637 H
-648 IKGER
+648 
-653 IQCRF
+653 CRF
-658 DLSDYQDKQD
+658 DLSDYQDNKGKHGND
-668 NAGLYNDFAYNFQL
+668 WNTFSASGLYYDFAYNFQL
-682 VSLKILNT
+682 ASLKILNT
-690 KGANYKD
+690 KGATYKD
-697 LSLNTKCSFATTW
+697 LSLNTKCSFPTAW
-710 SSKPGRVSGGGFL
+710 RSRPGRVSGSSFL
-723 DSFSN
+723 DGWYYPGDPN
-728 NNGVEFAYKNNEP
+728 IHVYDGALDYTDVNGQVYLYKSQEP
-741 IQYYDAKINV
+741 KNGV

-762 RPLYYTATKVE
+762 RPLYYTATAVNNN
-773 SELYAGYKYPE
+773 ELYAGYKYPE
-784 NVGDKN
+784 NAGDKN

-875 ECYLYD
+875 ECYLYGN
-881 SNGKCANEFLNS
+881 NGKCADEFLNS

-899 CFTANVCRSVWGDL
+899 CFTANVCRSVWGDA
-913 NGEQNPFFVYT
+913 NGVNPSFFVYT

-938 GKTILALRDSDFTLL
+938 GTTILALRDSDFTLL

-962 DHPEPLCAID
+962 DIEEPLCALD
-972 EVGSVYRHSNSAHG
+972 EVGSVYRTSNNKHR
-986 DFRTKGKDYLDS
+986 DFRTSGKGYLDS
-998 TNFNKLSSDEKKK
+998 TNFNKLSSDEKMK
-1011 YYVYG
+1011 YYLYG
-1016 CDIAVID
+1016 CDIAVVD
-1023 ESKNAISSNK
+1023 ESRKAIKFRDDSN
-1033 DSFYSYTKAEWEGLP
+1033 YAHTKLEWEGLP

-1062 LGSGALNNNPYH
+1062 LGSGALNNHPYH

-1102 FKIQVGAA
+1102 FKIQVGAT

-1146 IAHQKLNDKDILVK
+1146 IAHQSLNNNDILVK

-1169 KNLDTLYLAPKCN
+1169 KDLDTLYLAPKCS
-1182 KFIEINGDT
+1182 KFIEIDGNN

-1203 NTINN
+1203 NTINKDH
-1208 TNYIAKGEG
+1208 YIAKGEG
-1217 SKLIYNDNNVK
+1217 SKPILNSNDVK

-1245 QTPAANGKQGVA
+1245 QTPAKDGKQGVA
-1257 DITMFANG
+1257 DITMYANG

-1285 QDQEIGLVVA
+1285 QDQELGLVVA
-1295 QGFGKYSL
+1295 QGIGKYSL

-1321 TDAPNKWL
+1321 TDAPNQWL
-1329 ETKGVSV
+1329 KTKGVSV
-1336 MYDSFGAAV
+1336 MYDSIGAAV

-1369 AYSSDKEVAKSL
+1369 AYSSDKEVAKAL

-1410 DSFFTYENASV
+1410 DSFFNYENASV
-1421 GLNATNMQSG
+1421 GLHATNMQSG
-1431 DFLTINDVT
+1431 DFLTIDTVAN
-1440 KPVKVKLKGDDK
+1440 PVKVKLKGDDK

>member
-1 MKAIFKALVALML
+1 MKAILKPLVALML
-14 TSSMAFA
+14 ISSMAFA
-21 AASDLD
+21 AMDD
-27 KVVLVSEASSDWL
+27 IIFVSEASSDWL
-40 PKDNKVNF
+40 PKDNKISF
-48 KDSGSTSY
+48 KNANNANY
-56 IELHDNKNYVMD
+56 LELSDNKNYVMD
-68 IGGTGPLRYGNW
+68 IGGTGPLRYGNG

-122 KDGKLKEYI
+122 KDGKLREYI
-131 GNKKA
+131 DKKKA

-154 VSKKSGAQEE
+154 VSKKSGTQED

-173 QTGNANNGG
+173 DKGNAGG
-182 IDTDK
+182 ESIDQGK
-187 ENVTARQFKIIIP
+187 EDVTARQFKVIIP
-200 DCEGNCNTISNNIH
+200 DNDCKNNNCNSISNNIH

-231 NKDDDKTKS
+231 KNNDDATKS

-263 LTGFNP
+263 LTGFNYNQ
-269 TKSDAKST
+269 SDAKST

-303 QYFCYTGDGASL
+303 QYFCYTGDGETL
-315 DNNDPCVGNCP
+315 DNNDPCVGNCLQ
-326 VCKTNPN
+326 CKKDPN
-333 GQDCKN
+333 GQSCNN

-345 NFTNAGVSKK
+345 NFTNAGVRKK

-365 ADDIKHELDC
+365 ADDIKNELDC
-375 RKTGARCENRI
+375 RKTGAKCENRI
-386 IGAWGSSGNYLRD
+386 IGKWNVIRDWAGNWQDWFNTDRSAFSDGIENANKEGYNTDDGRHPNLYFIARCWRNASYGS
-399 SESEIK
+399 
-405 FQCSK
+405 
-410 CGHGL
+410 
-415 DFREQCWNETDLGSS
+415 T
-430 IYSNGY
+430 IYSSGY
-436 YFERKQYADGKLYN
+436 YFTREQYTEFDNYDISWHCERNQLR
-450 KSGDQVGCHRK
+450 GDCH
-461 NSGKS
+461 
-466 CEADS
+466 
-471 MTIAGGSGRK
+471 
-481 VQTRGITLPGQ
+481 QT
-492 LGGGGSGSGGNSG
+492 
-505 GNAGF
+505 
-510 QPGGNSWGG
+510 
-519 VVGGGSGST
+519 VGGEN
-528 AMCEYRHFVKAPKL
+528 CKYRHYVKTPKL
-542 LTLSLREYANRNKN
+542 FTLSLREYANRAKTGGKLP
-556 NIDHDKIPA
+556 D
-565 FVAKFKIVNA
+565 FEAKFRIVNA
-575 STEIGQK
+575 STQTGGYYSAPKISYFKNRRATCNGKPVDIRVEGGETDIN
-582 VDKNSK
+582 DKNKADNMYFIIKSK
-588 DETYKIKAVKK
+588 DFNI
-599 SFFKKQITCYFLKKD
+599 KD
-614 GNKMDRDVKVS
+614 GKNIECKF
-625 LDGTEDEPTFTI
+625 EY
-637 NTRNDFSPSDS
+637 
-648 IKGER
+648 
-653 IQCRF
+653 
-658 DLSDYQDKQD
+658 SDYQDNRRAWGNSW
-668 NAGLYNDFAYNFQL
+668 NAFAASGLYYEFAYNFQL
-682 VSLKILNT
+682 ASLKILNT
-690 KGANYKD
+690 KGATYKD
-697 LSLNTKCSFATTW
+697 LSLNTKCSFPTSWT
-710 SSKPGRVSGGGFL
+710 SKPGRVWTESGDLAFQDNSGLTYTNKVKTYNYSSKYPG
-723 DSFSN
+723 
-728 NNGVEFAYKNNEP
+728 
-741 IQYYDAKINV
+741 QV

-773 SELYAGYKYPE
+773 GELYAGYKYPE

-810 KSINFNKSNTGEAK
+810 KSINFNKFKTGEAK
-824 KITIKAVDANGDEI
+824 KITIKAVDANGYEI

-869 GLVKQK
+869 DLVKK
-875 ECYLYD
+875 DECYLYG
-881 SNGKCANEFLNS
+881 SNGKCVDTFKNS

-899 CFTANVCRSVWGDL
+899 CFTANVCRSVWGDA
-913 NGEQNPFFVYT
+913 NGVNPSFFVYT

-962 DHPEPLCAID
+962 DIEEPLCALD

-986 DFRTKGKDYLDS
+986 DFRTKGKGYLDS

-1033 DSFYSYTKAEWEGLP
+1033 DSFYSYAKAEWEGLP

-1102 FKIQVGAA
+1102 FKIQVGAT

-1135 VLVLNNLLNPK
+1135 VLVLNSLLNPK
-1146 IAHQKLNDKDILVK
+1146 IAHQKLNSNDILVK

-1217 SKLIYNDNNVK
+1217 SKLVYNSNDVK

-1235 DKQTYWQDLV
+1235 DKQTHWQDLV
-1245 QTPAANGKQGVA
+1245 QTPAKDGKQGIA
-1257 DITMFANG
+1257 DITMYANG

-1321 TDAPNKWL
+1321 TDAPNQWL
-1329 ETKGVSV
+1329 KTKGVSV
-1336 MYDSFGAAV
+1336 MYDSIGAAV

-1369 AYSSDKEVAKSL
+1369 AYSSDKEVAKAL

-1397 YRIRRDAFSNVLA
+1397 YRIRRDAFSNALA
-1410 DSFFTYENASV
+1410 DSFFNYENATV

-1467 LDANDVGTQFRGFEN
+1467 LDANEVGTQFRGFEN

>member
-1 MKAIFKALVALML
+1 MKTIFQALVALML
-14 TSSMAFA
+14 TSSMALA
-21 AASDLD
+21 ADIND
-27 KVVLVSEASSDWL
+27 IVFVSEASSDWL
-40 PKDNKVNF
+40 PKDNKISF
-48 KDSGSTSY
+48 KNANNANY
-56 IELHDNKNYVMD
+56 LELSDNKNYVMD
-68 IGGTGPLRYGNW
+68 IGGTGPLRYGNG

-122 KDGKLKEYI
+122 KDGKLREYI
-131 GNKKA
+131 DSKKA

-154 VSKKSGAQEE
+154 VSKKSGTQED

-173 QTGNANNGG
+173 DKGNAGG
-182 IDTDK
+182 ESIDQGK
-187 ENVTARQFKIIIP
+187 EDVTARQFKVIIP
-200 DCEGNCNTISNNIH
+200 DCEGNCNGAFNNNIH

-231 NKDDDKTKS
+231 KINDDTTKS

-303 QYFCYTGDGASL
+303 QYFCYTGDGETL

-365 ADDIKHELDC
+365 ADDIKNELDC

-386 IGAWGSSGNYLRD
+386 IGQWNIIRDWAGSWQAWFNTDRSAFSDGIEDASKHGYNTDDGRHPNLYFIARCWRNASYGS
-399 SESEIK
+399 
-405 FQCSK
+405 
-410 CGHGL
+410 
-415 DFREQCWNETDLGSS
+415 T
-430 IYSNGY
+430 IYSSGY
-436 YFERKQYADGKLYN
+436 YFTREQYTEFDHSDPSWWCERD
-450 KSGDQVGCHRK
+450 
-461 NSGKS
+461 
-466 CEADS
+466 
-471 MTIAGGSGRK
+471 
-481 VQTRGITLPGQ
+481 QTRGDCHQTI
-492 LGGGGSGSGGNSG
+492 GGEN
-505 GNAGF
+505 
-510 QPGGNSWGG
+510 
-519 VVGGGSGST
+519 
-528 AMCEYRHFVKAPKL
+528 CKYRHYVKTPKIF
-542 LTLSLREYANRNKN
+542 TLSLREYANKDKN
-556 NIDHDKIPA
+556 NGKNLPD
-565 FVAKFKIVNA
+565 FEAKFRIVNA
-575 STEIGQK
+575 STQTGGYYSAPKISYFKNRRAMCYILDSNGNRIGSEKAVGISVEGGETDINIKTQADNMYFIIK
-582 VDKNSK
+582 SK
-588 DETYKIKAVKK
+588 DFNI
-599 SFFKKQITCYFLKKD
+599 KD
-614 GNKMDRDVKVS
+614 GKD
-625 LDGTEDEPTFTI
+625 I
-637 NTRNDFSPSDS
+637 H
-648 IKGER
+648 
-653 IQCRF
+653 CRF
-658 DLSDYQDKQD
+658 DLSDYED
-668 NAGLYNDFAYNFQL
+668 NKRAWGGGWNAFAASGLYYEFAYNFQL
-682 VSLKILNT
+682 ASLKILNT
-690 KGANYKD
+690 KGASYKD
-697 LSLNTKCSFATTW
+697 LSLNTRCSFPGTW
-710 SSKPGRVSGGGFL
+710 QSKPGRVWTESGDLAFQDRSGL
-723 DSFSN
+723 TYTNKVKTYTYSSN
-728 NNGVEFAYKNNEP
+728 RPG
-741 IQYYDAKINV
+741 QV

-762 RPLYYTATKVE
+762 RPLYYTATKV
-773 SELYAGYKYPE
+773 SGELYAGYKYPE
-784 NVGDKN
+784 NAGDKD
-790 TLNSPAELAYL
+790 TLNSKAELAYL
-801 DDKKENEKL
+801 YDKNENEKL
-810 KSINFNKSNTGEAK
+810 KSINFDKNKIGEAK
-824 KITIKAVDANGDEI
+824 KITIKAVDANGYEI

-845 NLKGLLTSTYARYDE
+845 NLQGLLTSTYARYDE

-875 ECYLYD
+875 ECYLYGN
-881 SNGKCANEFLNS
+881 NGKCADEFLNS

-899 CFTANVCRSVWGDL
+899 CFTANVCRSVWGDA
-913 NGEQNPFFVYT
+913 NGVNPSFFVYT

-962 DHPEPLCAID
+962 DIEEPLCALD

-986 DFRTKGKDYLDS
+986 DFRTKGKNYLDS

-1102 FKIQVGAA
+1102 FKIQVGAT

-1146 IAHQKLNDKDILVK
+1146 IAHQNLKSDDILVK

-1182 KFIEINGDT
+1182 KFIEINGDN

-1217 SKLIYNDNNVK
+1217 SKLVYNSNDVK

-1235 DKQTYWQDLV
+1235 GSQTHWQDLV
-1245 QTPAANGKQGVA
+1245 QTPAKDGKQGVA
-1257 DITMFANG
+1257 DITMYANG

-1321 TDAPNKWL
+1321 TDAPNQWL
-1329 ETKGVSV
+1329 KTKGVSV
-1336 MYDSFGAAV
+1336 MYDSIGAAV

-1410 DSFFTYENASV
+1410 GSFFNYENATV

-1482 ANTNWTNQQGQGS
+1482 TNTNWTNQQGQGS

>member
-21 AASDLD
+21 AMDD
-27 KVVLVSEASSDWL
+27 IIFVSEASSDWL
-40 PKDNKVNF
+40 PKDNKISF
-48 KDSGSTSY
+48 KNTNGTNGTNY
-56 IELHDNKNYVMD
+56 LELGDNKNYVMD
-68 IGGTGPLRYGNW
+68 IGGSNPLKYGTG

-92 KQDTAGKRG
+92 KQDTTGKRG

-122 KDGKLKEYI
+122 KDGKLREYI
-131 GNKKA
+131 DKKKA

-154 VSKKSGAQEE
+154 VSKKSGTQGD

-173 QTGNANNGG
+173 DKGNAGG
-182 IDTDK
+182 KSIDQGK
-187 ENVTARQFKIIIP
+187 EDVTARQFKVIIP
-200 DCEGNCNTISNNIH
+200 DCDGNCNGAFNNNIH

-231 NKDDDKTKS
+231 KNHDDATKS

-288 DVLPEFCTQGMRESG
+288 DVLPEFCTPGMLANG
-303 QYFCYTGDGASL
+303 QYQCNTGNGATISGPCA
-315 DNNDPCVGNCP
+315 NNCAE
-326 VCKTNPN
+326 
-333 GQDCKN
+333 QCKN
-339 CKNAQC
+339 SNSEQCRKCKEVMC
-345 NFTNAGVSKK
+345 NYEWEESQGRTWKK
-355 SQLLWAACGQ
+355 QLLWAACGQ
-365 ADDIKHELDC
+365 ADDIKNELDC

-386 IGAWGSSGNYLRD
+386 IGAWQKHSNRGSGYLSND
-399 SESEIK
+399 SSNPNPQTFKPYRKNPRGEVLLHFEE
-405 FQCSK
+405 K
-410 CGHGL
+410 CWEEFYL
-415 DFREQCWNETDLGSS
+415 NST
-430 IYSNGY
+430 IYSNAF
-436 YFERKQYADGKLYN
+436 YFERKQFIEQYN
-450 KSGDQVGCHRK
+450 DRSGCQRDRWCNLSGDSPLVF
-461 NSGKS
+461 SPWW
-466 CEADS
+466 
-471 MTIAGGSGRK
+471 
-481 VQTRGITLPGQ
+481 TLAAYHPK
-492 LGGGGSGSGGNSG
+492 
-505 GNAGF
+505 
-510 QPGGNSWGG
+510 
-519 VVGGGSGST
+519 
-528 AMCEYRHFVKAPKL
+528 CEYTHYVKAPKIF
-542 LTLSLREYANRNKN
+542 TLSLRKYANKDKN
-556 NIDHDKIPA
+556 NGGNLPD
-565 FVAKFKIVNA
+565 FEAKFRIVNA
-575 STEIGQK
+575 STQIGGYYSAPKISYFKNKRAMCYVLGSNGNRIGDEKAVSIK
-582 VDKNSK
+582 VEGGETNINNKEQADNMYFTIKSK
-588 DETYKIKAVKK
+588 DFNI
-599 SFFKKQITCYFLKKD
+599 KD
-614 GNKMDRDVKVS
+614 GKD
-625 LDGTEDEPTFTI
+625 I
-637 NTRNDFSPSDS
+637 H
-648 IKGER
+648 
-653 IQCRF
+653 CRF
-658 DLSDYQDKQD
+658 DLSDYQDNKGKYGNND
-668 NAGLYNDFAYNFQL
+668 WNTFSASGLYYDFAYNFQL
-682 VSLKILNT
+682 ASLKILNT
-690 KGANYKD
+690 TGATYKD
-697 LSLNTKCSFATTW
+697 LSLNTKCSFPTAW
-710 SSKPGRVSGGGFL
+710 RSRPGRVSGSSFL
-723 DSFSN
+723 HGWYHAQDGN
-728 NNGVEFAYKNNEP
+728 IEVYNAALDYTDVNGQVYLYKSQEP
-741 IQYYDAKINV
+741 KNGV

-762 RPLYYTATKVE
+762 RPLYYTATKV
-773 SELYAGYKYPE
+773 SDELYAGYKYPE
-784 NVGDKN
+784 NAGDKD
-790 TLNSPAELAYL
+790 TLNSKAELAYL
-801 DDKKENEKL
+801 DDKKENDKL
-810 KSINFNKSNTGEAK
+810 KSINFNKNKTGEAK
-824 KITIKAVDANGDEI
+824 KITIKAVDATGQEI

-869 GLVKQK
+869 GLVKQD
-875 ECYLYD
+875 ECYVYG
-881 SNGKCANEFLNS
+881 SNGKCADTFKSS

-913 NGEQNPFFVYT
+913 NGEKNPFFVYT

-953 SQNLKTTHS
+953 SQSLKTTHS

-986 DFRTKGKDYLDS
+986 DFRTKGKGYLDS

-1023 ESKNAISSNK
+1023 ESKNAISSNR
-1033 DSFYSYTKAEWEGLP
+1033 DSFYSYPKAEWEGLP

-1102 FKIQVGAA
+1102 FKIQVGAT

-1146 IAHQKLNDKDILVK
+1146 IAHQKLNSNEILVK

-1169 KNLDTLYLAPKCN
+1169 KDLDTLYLAPKCV
-1182 KFIEINGDT
+1182 KEIEINVDT
-1191 GAIKV
+1191 GAIRVK
-1196 REKCESG
+1196 ETCKSG
-1203 NTINN
+1203 NTINKD
-1208 TNYIAKGEG
+1208 NYIAKGEPG
-1217 SKLIYNDNNVK
+1217 NKLIYNSNDVK

-1257 DITMFANG
+1257 DITMYANG

-1329 ETKGVSV
+1329 QTKGVSV
-1336 MYDSFGAAV
+1336 MYDSIGAAV

-1369 AYSSDKEVAKSL
+1369 AYSSDKEVAKAL

-1410 DSFFTYENASV
+1410 DSFFNYENAVV
-1421 GLNATNMQSG
+1421 GLKATNMQSG

-1467 LDANDVGTQFRGFEN
+1467 LDANEVGTQFRGFEN
-1482 ANTNWTNQQGQGS
+1482 KNTNWTNQQGQGS

>member
-21 AASDLD
+21 AMDD
-27 KVVLVSEASSDWL
+27 IIFVSEASSDWL
-40 PKDNKVNF
+40 PKDNKISF
-48 KDSGSTSY
+48 KNANGTNY
-56 IELHDNKNYVMD
+56 LELHDNKNYVMD
-68 IGGTGPLRYGNW
+68 IGGTGPLRYGEK

-122 KDGKLKEYI
+122 KDGKLREYI
-131 GNKKA
+131 DSKKA

-154 VSKKSGAQEE
+154 VSKKSGTQED

-173 QTGNANNGG
+173 DKGNAGG
-182 IDTDK
+182 ESIDQGK
-187 ENVTARQFKIIIP
+187 EDVTARQFKIIIP
-200 DCEGNCNTISNNIH
+200 DCDGNCNGAFNNNIH

-231 NKDDDKTKS
+231 KINDDTTKS

-253 EPYVG
+253 EPYIG

-269 TKSDAKST
+269 TKSDARST

-288 DVLPEFCTQGMRESG
+288 DVLPEFCTPGMRESG
-303 QYFCYTGDGASL
+303 QYFCYTGDGETL

-365 ADDIKHELDC
+365 ADDIKNELDC

-386 IGAWGSSGNYLRD
+386 KNDDR
-399 SESEIK
+399 
-405 FQCSK
+405 
-410 CGHGL
+410 
-415 DFREQCWNETDLGSS
+415 SS
-430 IYSNGY
+430 IIRDWDHWHEWLSGRYGNRFDFSDGIENAEKHGYPTDDGWHPNLYFIARCWRNSKFESTIYSSGY
-436 YFERKQYADGKLYN
+436 YFLREQYTEFDNYDITWGCER
-450 KSGDQVGCHRK
+450 
-461 NSGKS
+461 
-466 CEADS
+466 E
-471 MTIAGGSGRK
+471 
-481 VQTRGITLPGQ
+481 QTRGDCHQKI
-492 LGGGGSGSGGNSG
+492 GGEN
-505 GNAGF
+505 
-510 QPGGNSWGG
+510 
-519 VVGGGSGST
+519 
-528 AMCEYRHFVKAPKL
+528 CKYRHFVKTPKL
-542 LTLSLREYANRNKN
+542 FTLSLREYANRTKTGGKLP
-556 NIDHDKIPA
+556 D
-565 FVAKFKIVNA
+565 FEAKFRIVNA
-575 STEIGQK
+575 STETGGWNSAPKISYFKNKQAKCYVIGSNGNKQGG
-582 VDKNSK
+582 DKNIPIEVKGWTDFNNKAQADEMYFTIKSK
-588 DETYKIKAVKK
+588 DFKIK
-599 SFFKKQITCYFLKKD
+599 D
-614 GNKMDRDVKVS
+614 GK
-625 LDGTEDEPTFTI
+625 E
-637 NTRNDFSPSDS
+637 
-648 IKGER
+648 
-653 IQCRF
+653 IQCLF
-658 DLSDYQDKQD
+658 EYSDYQDNKKD
-668 NAGLYNDFAYNFQL
+668 WPNNDWNAFSSSGLYYEFAYNFQL
-682 VSLKILNT
+682 ASLKILNT
-690 KGANYKD
+690 TGASYKD
-697 LSLNTKCSFATTW
+697 LSLNTKCSFPTSWT
-710 SSKPGRVSGGGFL
+710 SKPGRVYPKDNAFA
-723 DSFSN
+723 D
-728 NNGVEFAYKNNEP
+728 NGMRYTNKVKTYNYSSKHPA
-741 IQYYDAKINV
+741 QV

-762 RPLYYTATKVE
+762 RPLYYTATAVNNN
-773 SELYAGYKYPE
+773 ELYAGYKYPE
-784 NVGDKN
+784 NAGDKN

-875 ECYLYD
+875 ECYLYGN
-881 SNGKCANEFLNS
+881 NGKCADEFLNS

-899 CFTANVCRSVWGDL
+899 CFTANVCRSVWGDA
-913 NGEQNPFFVYT
+913 NGVNPSFFVYT

-962 DHPEPLCAID
+962 DIEEPLCALD
-972 EVGSVYRHSNSAHG
+972 EVGSVYRTSNNKHR
-986 DFRTKGKDYLDS
+986 DFRTSGKGYLDS
-998 TNFNKLSSDEKKK
+998 TNFNKLSSDEKMK
-1011 YYVYG
+1011 YYLYG
-1016 CDIAVID
+1016 CDIAVVD
-1023 ESKNAISSNK
+1023 ESRKAIKFRDDSN
-1033 DSFYSYTKAEWEGLP
+1033 YAHTKLEWEGLP

-1062 LGSGALNNNPYH
+1062 LGSGALNNHPYH

-1102 FKIQVGAA
+1102 FKIQVGAT

-1146 IAHQKLNDKDILVK
+1146 IAHQSLNNNDILVK

-1169 KNLDTLYLAPKCN
+1169 KDLDTLYLAPKCS
-1182 KFIEINGDT
+1182 KFIEIDGNN

-1203 NTINN
+1203 NTINKDH
-1208 TNYIAKGEG
+1208 YIAKGEG
-1217 SKLIYNDNNVK
+1217 SKLILNSNDVK

-1245 QTPAANGKQGVA
+1245 QTPAKDGKQGVA
-1257 DITMFANG
+1257 DITMYANG

-1285 QDQEIGLVVA
+1285 QDQELGLVVA
-1295 QGFGKYSL
+1295 QGIGKYSL

-1321 TDAPNKWL
+1321 TDAPNQWL
-1329 ETKGVSV
+1329 KTKGVSV
-1336 MYDSFGAAV
+1336 MYDSIGAAV

-1369 AYSSDKEVAKSL
+1369 AYSSDKEVAKAL

-1410 DSFFTYENASV
+1410 DSFFNYENASV
-1421 GLNATNMQSG
+1421 GLHATNMQSG
-1431 DFLTINDVT
+1431 DFLTIDTVAN
-1440 KPVKVKLKGDDK
+1440 PVKVKLKGDDK

-1482 ANTNWTNQQGQGS
+1482 KNTNWTDQQGQGS

>member
-1 MKAIFKALVALML
+1 MRTFSKTPVKSGGGGFMKAIFKALVALML

-21 AASDLD
+21 GIEDI
-27 KVVLVSEASSDWL
+27 VFVSEASSDWL
-40 PKDNKVNF
+40 PKENAKLNF
-48 KDSGSTSY
+48 KSANGTNY
-56 IELHDNKNYVMD
+56 LELSDNKNYVMD
-68 IGGTGPLRYGNW
+68 IGGTGPLKYDRG

-92 KQDTAGKRG
+92 VKDSQNKRG

-122 KDGKLKEYI
+122 KDGKLREYI
-131 GNKKA
+131 DKKRA

-182 IDTDK
+182 IDTNK

-200 DCEGNCNTISNNIH
+200 DCEGNCNEAFNNNIH

-231 NKDDDKTKS
+231 KINDDTTKS

-326 VCKTNPN
+326 QCKKDPN
-333 GQDCKN
+333 GQSCKN

-345 NFTNAGVSKK
+345 NFTNAGVRKK

-365 ADDIKHELDC
+365 ADDIKNELDC

-386 IGAWGSSGNYLRD
+386 IGQWNIIRDWAGSWQAWFNTDRSAFSDGIEDASKHGYNTDDGRHPNLYFIARCWRNASYGS
-399 SESEIK
+399 
-405 FQCSK
+405 
-410 CGHGL
+410 
-415 DFREQCWNETDLGSS
+415 T
-430 IYSNGY
+430 IYSSGY
-436 YFERKQYADGKLYN
+436 YFTREQYTEFDHSDPSWWCERD
-450 KSGDQVGCHRK
+450 
-461 NSGKS
+461 
-466 CEADS
+466 
-471 MTIAGGSGRK
+471 
-481 VQTRGITLPGQ
+481 QTRGDCHQTI
-492 LGGGGSGSGGNSG
+492 GGEN
-505 GNAGF
+505 
-510 QPGGNSWGG
+510 
-519 VVGGGSGST
+519 
-528 AMCEYRHFVKAPKL
+528 CKYRHYVKTPKIF
-542 LTLSLREYANRNKN
+542 TLSLREYANKDKN
-556 NIDHDKIPA
+556 NGKNLPD
-565 FVAKFKIVNA
+565 FEAKFRIVNA
-575 STEIGQK
+575 STQTGGYYSAPKISYFKNRRAMCYILDSNGNRIGSEKAVGISVEGGETDINIKTQADNMYFIIK
-582 VDKNSK
+582 SK
-588 DETYKIKAVKK
+588 DFNI
-599 SFFKKQITCYFLKKD
+599 KD
-614 GNKMDRDVKVS
+614 GKD
-625 LDGTEDEPTFTI
+625 I
-637 NTRNDFSPSDS
+637 H
-648 IKGER
+648 
-653 IQCRF
+653 CRF
-658 DLSDYQDKQD
+658 DLSDYED
-668 NAGLYNDFAYNFQL
+668 NKRAWGGGWNAFAASGLYYEFAYNFQL
-682 VSLKILNT
+682 ASLKILNT
-690 KGANYKD
+690 KGASYKD
-697 LSLNTKCSFATTW
+697 LSLNTRCSFPGTW
-710 SSKPGRVSGGGFL
+710 QSKPGRVWTESGDLAFQDRSGL
-723 DSFSN
+723 TYTNKVKTYTYSSN
-728 NNGVEFAYKNNEP
+728 RPG
-741 IQYYDAKINV
+741 QV

-762 RPLYYTATKVE
+762 RPLYYTATKV
-773 SELYAGYKYPE
+773 SGELYAGYKYPE
-784 NVGDKN
+784 NASDKN
-790 TLNSPAELAYL
+790 ALNSPAELAYL
-801 DDKKENEKL
+801 DDKNENEKL

-875 ECYLYD
+875 ECYLYH
-881 SNGKCANEFLNS
+881 SNGQCADEFLNS

-913 NGEQNPFFVYT
+913 NGEKNPFFVYT

-962 DHPEPLCAID
+962 DIEEPLCALD

-1023 ESKNAISSNK
+1023 ESRKAINSN
-1033 DSFYSYTKAEWEGLP
+1033 YAYTKAEWEGLP

-1062 LGSGALNNNPYH
+1062 LGSGALNNHPYH

-1102 FKIQVGAA
+1102 FKIQVGAT

-1146 IAHQKLNDKDILVK
+1146 IAHQNLKSDDILVK

-1169 KNLDTLYLAPKCN
+1169 KNLDTLYLAPKCR
-1182 KFIEINGDT
+1182 KFIEIDGDN

-1196 REKCESG
+1196 REKCEPG
-1203 NTINN
+1203 NQINN

-1217 SKLIYNDNNVK
+1217 SKLILNSNDVK

-1245 QTPAANGKQGVA
+1245 QTQAKDGKQGVA
-1257 DITMFANG
+1257 DITMYANG

-1321 TDAPNKWL
+1321 TDAPNQWL
-1329 ETKGVSV
+1329 KTKGVSV
-1336 MYDSFGAAV
+1336 MYDSIGAAV
-1345 ILDVTLIAPNKEVGI
+1345 VLDVTLIAPNKEVGI

-1369 AYSSDKEVAKSL
+1369 AYSSDKEVAKAL

-1397 YRIRRDAFSNVLA
+1397 YRIRRDAFSNALA
-1410 DSFFTYENASV
+1410 DSFFNYENANV

-1431 DFLTINDVT
+1431 DFLTIDKVAN
-1440 KPVKVKLKGDDK
+1440 PVKVKLKGDDK